1 MNMKQIL
8 NHTALNKAKL
18 SVLSASITAMIC
30 SSAYSSDIDIYKAP
44 TTGGST
50 TTLMMM
56 LDVSG
61 SMRVTH
67 PTPEVALAA
76 CDFSSYTNANFYD
89 WSKSTRTVPIDAST
103 TLSYDRYTC
112 RKSNSRGNYE
122 YRYRERYQ
130 GGRNS
135 GWYYSWERCKN
146 KDCTNA
152 EYIQGEPNNLYSNGY
167 GMKVVS
173 NGTNDSYT
181 YYYKISGTPSE
192 TQNDRITKL
201 KDAMVLLLV
210 GGEDSH
216 GTEVARLDDKI
227 ILGLSTLGAVN
238 GTSTR
243 NAGAILVPARALNAD
258 VTVEGRTIK
267 QRQLLLEKVLEINPI
282 SGTPTANSYAETAAY
297 LMGKSTKGLKN
308 TGFDWSESSVDTRDT
323 STYIQP
329 KSIKDQYSLSNAAKE
344 CHAQGIYVLTD
355 GEPNDLGN
363 KNSDTGTLDLVRA
376 ALDDSS
382 FACDGTKEGW
392 DCIFKLNDSL
402 VDSTKNKS
410 KVNFLTAVIGFGKG
424 FTVIPNTA
432 QTESAIDAYSSVSSN
447 VRNTAK
453 WGVRGNGGWYSGES
467 TEDIVNSFTQFL
479 RKAKT
484 DIPGISTGNAT
495 LPIDALNSNAIQ
507 PYGYFPQFVPKVATT
522 ESQRTWYGNLKK
534 YHAVLGSLYGNRSG
548 SYPGTITGSNPV
560 MKNNEIKNVP
570 DLWNNSAY
578 VPTSNET
585 AFQGGALS
593 NLLQGYVADRSP
605 KERLLLTDFSYQN
618 GKVTQNLNL
627 SWYDDSEKKT
637 KFNAITTAYNLN
649 SSAPYRAALMGLLG
663 YESAVAGEDLTTK
676 SITGKLPQIGAI
688 LHSKPVLLTQSG
700 LPTVTGTSTS
710 ATIDT
715 TNRDDYILFGSTQG
729 VLHVLDAKNGK
740 GNEVFAFIP
749 KEMIEL
755 QNQGFLLNGG
765 ADTGGKNKLYYGIDG
780 EWTAHTVY
788 VSDTNGRLTVDGG
801 SRIIQNDAGEDETI
815 NLKGK
820 QWVYGGLRMGGRSY
834 YSLDLTDMSS
844 PKVKFHIDPNNKQ
857 VHYLD
862 GSTTESKTIDELKY
876 MGQSWSKPTLAY
888 VNWFGKRKLV
898 MIVGGGYD
906 AGSTPGLEADGD
918 GIYKTKTVGD
928 KLVKDKRDGYGGYE
942 AADYDQTNKIG
953 AGVYMFDADNGDLL
967 WSVSGNNTATTTS
980 GTKNLKLAGNGS
992 TVNMNYSIVSEIK
1005 TVDRNND
1012 GLIDHLYFGDLRG
1025 QAFRV
1030 DFSPSTSGFKSQVNR
1045 ILDLSATRKRFYNAP
1060 TFTVHSKEGVAV
1072 VSFASGNK
1080 SQPLH
1085 GHATPVSGVDDF
1097 DGVFAIYDY
1106 DVYSSKYPTSA
1117 FDTRTLGANN
1127 ATAISQLKLLDN
1139 RVDSNDSLTNS
1150 KRPKIDSSLGNGG
1163 WYYLFNKE
1171 EALSA
1176 TGTAETSTKNKQILK
1191 SLGSLVAMESDLYVP
1206 VFDSSKPGTTGSCS
1220 AGVAGETALQ
1230 RFCLPY
1236 GICKTNIY
1244 IPLGAGIGEPIIGGG
1259 RDGDPNKRSIFVLNE
1274 DKKDGVT
1281 GSGSGQIKNYGG
1293 ALKFIP
1299 NRWYEKYAQG
1309 GG

>member
-8 NHTALNKAKL
+8 NHTALTKARL
-18 SVLSASITAMIC
+18 SILSASITALIC
-30 SSAYSSDIDIYKAP
+30 SSVYASDIDIYKAP
-44 TTGGST
+44 ASGAGATTV
-50 TTLMMM
+50 LFM
-56 LDVSG
+56 LDKSG
-61 SMRVTH
+61 SMNFTDYGNTVTYDEQNCPSKSNDAGGFSYKKADSVVTH
-67 PTPEVALAA
+67 TFGA
-76 CDFSSYTNANFYD
+76 SD
-89 WSKSTRTVPIDAST
+89 WYGTK
-103 TLSYDRYTC
+103 TLSYRECIRGT
-112 RKSNSRGNYE
+112 SRWGFW
-122 YRYRERYQ
+122 
-130 GGRNS
+130 S
-135 GWYYSWERCKN
+135 GWTFDTEIDRKA
-146 KDCTNA
+146 TRLT
-152 EYIQGEPNNLYSNGY
+152 QL
-167 GMKVVS
+167 
-173 NGTNDSYT
+173 
-181 YYYKISGTPSE
+181 KIG
-192 TQNDRITKL
+192 
-201 KDAMVLLLV
+201 LL
-210 GGEDSH
+210 
-216 GTEVARLDDKI
+216 
-227 ILGLSTLGAVN
+227 
-238 GTSTR
+238 
-243 NAGAILVPARALNAD
+243 
-258 VTVEGRTIK
+258 
-267 QRQLLLEKVLEINPI
+267 QLLLGDKSDPNNIVEPLSPDLYIGLAVFSGSIGQKIQDVKKLDNTHRANLVQTILDLTATG
-282 SGTPTANSYAETAAY
+282 GTPTPYAYAEAAAI
-297 LMGKSTKGLKN
+297 LMGTKTGGGNYSNSSTNYSKPVSIAAQ
-308 TGFDWSESSVDTRDT
+308 TTDT
-323 STYIQP
+323 
-329 KSIKDQYSLSNAAKE
+329 AKQ
-344 CHAQGIYVLTD
+344 CSAQGIYFLTD
-355 GEPNDLGN
+355 GRPEPD
-363 KNSDTGTLDLVRA
+363 GTAPGDDGKSGDAYKVMKS
-376 ALDDSS
+376 ALDTKGSLFDCKATATSVLGRLSSYYDDQHAWNCTGKFNQALLDPEKNPVGIKIKTAVVGFGRDFDTAVTDPSDDVKDAKSWGELGEGGSYSGLDSKAVVES
-382 FACDGTKEGW
+382 FK
-392 DCIFKLNDSL
+392 K
-402 VDSTKNKS
+402 
-410 KVNFLTAVIGFGKG
+410 FLT
-424 FTVIPNTA
+424 TV
-432 QTESAIDAYSSVSSN
+432 
-447 VRNTAK
+447 
-453 WGVRGNGGWYSGES
+453 
-467 TEDIVNSFTQFL
+467 
-479 RKAKT
+479 KT

-560 MKNNEIKNVP
+560 MQNNEIKNVA
-570 DLWNNSAY
+570 DLWKNSAY

-593 NLLQGYVADRSP
+593 NLVQGYVADRSP
-605 KERLLLTDFSYQN
+605 KERLLLTDFSYKD
-618 GKVTQNLNL
+618 GTVSQNLNL
-627 SWYDDSEKKT
+627 TWYDDSDKKT

-649 SSAPYRAALMGLLG
+649 GSAPYRAALMGLLG
-663 YESAVAGEDLTTK
+663 YENAVGGQDLTQGTV
-676 SITGKLPQIGAI
+676 TGKLPQIGAI

-788 VSDTNGRLTVDGG
+788 VSDSNGKLTVDGG
-801 SRIIQNDAGEDETI
+801 SRTIQNDAGEDETI

-862 GSTTESKTIDELKY
+862 GSVTQSKTIDELKY

-888 VNWFGKRKLV
+888 VNWFGTRKLV

-918 GIYKTKTVGD
+918 GIYTKKEG

-980 GTKNLKLAGNGS
+980 GTNNLKLAGNGN

-1030 DFSPSTSGFKSQVNR
+1030 DFSPSTNGFKSQVNR
-1045 ILDLSATRKRFYNAP
+1045 VLDLSATRKRFYNAP

-1139 RVDSNDSLTNS
+1139 RVDNNDSPTYI
-1150 KRPKIDSSLGNGG
+1150 KRPKIDSSSGNGG

-1191 SLGSLVAMESDLYVP
+1191 SLGSLVAMERDLYVP

-1293 ALKFIP
+1293 ALKLIP
-1299 NRWYEKYAQG
+1299 NRWYEQYAQG

>member
-1 MNMKQIL
+1 MNMSQIL
-8 NHTALNKAKL
+8 NHTALTKAKI
-18 SVLSASITAMIC
+18 SVLTGAITALIC
-30 SSAYSSDIDIYKAP
+30 SSVGASDIDIYKAP
-44 TTGGST
+44 ATGAGATTI
-50 TTLMMM
+50 LFM
-56 LDVSG
+56 LDKSG
-61 SMRVTH
+61 SMNFTDYPNITYDRQDCPSRNNDAGGFSYKKADSDVTH
-67 PTPEVALAA
+67 TFGA
-76 CDFSSYTNANFYD
+76 SD
-89 WSKSTRTVPIDAST
+89 WYGTK
-103 TLSYDRYTC
+103 TLSYRECIRGT
-112 RKSNSRGNYE
+112 SRWGFW
-122 YRYRERYQ
+122 
-130 GGRNS
+130 S
-135 GWYYSWERCKN
+135 GWTFDTEIDRKA
-146 KDCTNA
+146 TRLT
-152 EYIQGEPNNLYSNGY
+152 QL
-167 GMKVVS
+167 
-173 NGTNDSYT
+173 
-181 YYYKISGTPSE
+181 KIG
-192 TQNDRITKL
+192 
-201 KDAMVLLLV
+201 LL
-210 GGEDSH
+210 
-216 GTEVARLDDKI
+216 
-227 ILGLSTLGAVN
+227 
-238 GTSTR
+238 
-243 NAGAILVPARALNAD
+243 
-258 VTVEGRTIK
+258 
-267 QRQLLLEKVLEINPI
+267 QLLLGDKSDPNNIVEPLSPDLYIGLAVFSGSIGQKIQDVKKLDNTHRANLVQTILDLTATG
-282 SGTPTANSYAETAAY
+282 GTPTPYAYAEAAAI
-297 LMGKSTKGLKN
+297 LMGTKTGGGNYSNSSTNYSKPVSIAAQ
-308 TGFDWSESSVDTRDT
+308 TTDT
-323 STYIQP
+323 
-329 KSIKDQYSLSNAAKE
+329 AKQ
-344 CHAQGIYVLTD
+344 CSAQGIYFLTD
-355 GEPNDLGN
+355 GRPEPD
-363 KNSDTGTLDLVRA
+363 GTAPGDDGKSGDAYKVMKS
-376 ALDDSS
+376 ALDTKGSLFDCKATATSVLGRLSSYYDDQHAWNCTGKFNQALLDPEKNPVGIKIKTAVVGFGRDFDTAVTDPSDDVKDAKSWGELGEGGSYSGLDSKAVVES
-382 FACDGTKEGW
+382 FK
-392 DCIFKLNDSL
+392 K
-402 VDSTKNKS
+402 
-410 KVNFLTAVIGFGKG
+410 FLT
-424 FTVIPNTA
+424 TV
-432 QTESAIDAYSSVSSN
+432 
-447 VRNTAK
+447 
-453 WGVRGNGGWYSGES
+453 
-467 TEDIVNSFTQFL
+467 
-479 RKAKT
+479 KT

-522 ESQRTWYGNLKK
+522 ELQQTWYGNLKK
-534 YHAVLGSLYGNRSG
+534 YHAVLGSLYGNRTG
-548 SYPGTITGSNPV
+548 TYPGTITGSNPV
-560 MKNNEIKNVP
+560 IQNDEIKNVT

-578 VPTSNET
+578 ITASNET
-585 AFQGGALS
+585 AFKGGALS

-605 KERLLLTDFSYQN
+605 KERLLLTDFSYKD
-618 GKVTQNLNL
+618 GTVSQNLNL
-627 SWYDDSEKKT
+627 TWYDDSDKKT

-688 LHSKPVLLTQSG
+688 LHSKPILLTQSG
-700 LPTVTGTSTS
+700 LPTVTGTSIS

-715 TNRDDYILFGSTQG
+715 TDRDDYILFGSTQG

-765 ADTGGKNKLYYGIDG
+765 ADIGGKSKLYYGIDG

-801 SRIIQNDAGEDETI
+801 SRTIQNDAGKDEII

-862 GSTTESKTIDELKY
+862 GSVTKSKTIDELKY

-888 VNWFGKRKLV
+888 VNWFGTRKLV

-906 AGSTPGLEADGD
+906 AGSTTGLEADGD
-918 GIYKTKTVGD
+918 GIYTTKKVGVN
-928 KLVKDKRDGYGGYE
+928 LVKDKRDGYGGYE
-942 AADYDQTNKIG
+942 AADYTQTNKIG

-967 WSVSGNNTATTTS
+967 WSVSGNNTATTS
-980 GTKNLKLAGNGS
+980 GTNNLKLAGNGN

-1030 DFSPSTSGFKSQVNR
+1030 DFSPSTSEFKSQVNR
-1045 ILDLSATRKRFYNAP
+1045 VLDLSATRKRFYNAP
-1060 TFTVHSKEGVAV
+1060 TFTIHSEGTAV

-1085 GHATPVSGVDDF
+1085 GHSSTVLGTDDF

-1117 FDTRTLGANN
+1117 FVTRTLGANN

-1139 RVDSNDSLTNS
+1139 RVDSNDSPTNS
-1150 KRPKIDSSLGNGG
+1150 KRPKIDSSSGNGG
-1163 WYYLFNKE
+1163 WYYLFNKQ

>member
-8 NHTALNKAKL
+8 NHTALTKARL
-18 SVLSASITAMIC
+18 SILSASITALIC
-30 SSAYSSDIDIYKAP
+30 SSVYASDIDIYKAP
-44 TTGGST
+44 ASGAGATTV
-50 TTLMMM
+50 LFM
-56 LDVSG
+56 LDKSG
-61 SMRVTH
+61 SMNFTDYGNTVTYDEQNCPSKSNDAGGFSYKKADSDVTH
-67 PTPEVALAA
+67 TFG
-76 CDFSSYTNANFYD
+76 DSD
-89 WSKSTRTVPIDAST
+89 WYGTK
-103 TLSYDRYTC
+103 TLSYREC
-112 RKSNSRGNYE
+112 IRG
-122 YRYRERYQ
+122 
-130 GGRNS
+130 
-135 GWYYSWERCKN
+135 
-146 KDCTNA
+146 T
-152 EYIQGEPNNLYSNGY
+152 
-167 GMKVVS
+167 
-173 NGTNDSYT
+173 
-181 YYYKISGTPSE
+181 
-192 TQNDRITKL
+192 TKW
-201 KDAMVLLLV
+201 
-210 GGEDSH
+210 
-216 GTEVARLDDKI
+216 R
-227 ILGLSTLGAVN
+227 LGLFGWVSSFESEIDRQ
-238 GTSTR
+238 STR
-243 NAGAILVPARALNAD
+243 LVQLKI
-258 VTVEGRTIK
+258 GLL
-267 QRQLLLEKVLEINPI
+267 QLLLGDKSDPNNIVQPLSPDLYIGLAVFSGSKGQKIQDVKKLDKTHRENLVQTILDLTATG
-282 SGTPTANSYAETAAY
+282 GTPTPYAYAEAAAI
-297 LMGKSTKGLKN
+297 LMGTKTGGGDYSNSSTNYSKPVSISAQ
-308 TGFDWSESSVDTRDT
+308 TTDT
-323 STYIQP
+323 
-329 KSIKDQYSLSNAAKE
+329 AKQ
-344 CHAQGIYVLTD
+344 CSAQGIYFLTD
-355 GEPNDLGN
+355 GRPEPG
-363 KNSDTGTLDLVRA
+363 GTAPGDDGKSGDAYTVMKS
-376 ALDDSS
+376 ALDTKGSLFDCKATATSVLGRLSSYHSDQHAWNCTGKFNQALLDPEKNPVGIKIRTAVVGFGRDFDTEATDPSNDVKDAKSWGELGEGGSYSGLDSKAIVKS
-382 FACDGTKEGW
+382 FEK
-392 DCIFKLNDSL
+392 
-402 VDSTKNKS
+402 
-410 KVNFLTAVIGFGKG
+410 FLTFV
-424 FTVIPNTA
+424 
-432 QTESAIDAYSSVSSN
+432 
-447 VRNTAK
+447 
-453 WGVRGNGGWYSGES
+453 
-467 TEDIVNSFTQFL
+467 
-479 RKAKT
+479 KT

-522 ESQRTWYGNLKK
+522 ELQQTWYGNLKK

-560 MKNNEIKNVP
+560 MQNNEIKNVP
-570 DLWNNSAY
+570 DLWKNSVY

-593 NLLQGYVADRSP
+593 NLVQGYVADRSP
-605 KERLLLTDFSYQN
+605 KERLLLTDFSYKD
-618 GKVTQNLNL
+618 GTVSQNLNL
-627 SWYDDSEKKT
+627 TWYDDSDKKT

-649 SSAPYRAALMGLLG
+649 GSAPYRAALMGLLG
-663 YESAVAGEDLTTK
+663 YENAVGGQDLTQGTV
-676 SITGKLPQIGAI
+676 TGKLPQIGAI

-788 VSDTNGRLTVDGG
+788 VSDSNGKLTVDGG
-801 SRIIQNDAGEDETI
+801 SRTIQNDAGEDETI

-862 GSTTESKTIDELKY
+862 GSVTQSKTIDELKY

-888 VNWFGKRKLV
+888 VNWFGTRKLV

-918 GIYKTKTVGD
+918 GIYTKKEG

-980 GTKNLKLAGNGS
+980 GTNNLKLAGNGN
-992 TVNMNYSIVSEIK
+992 TVNMNYSIVSVIK

-1030 DFSPSTSGFKSQVNR
+1030 DFSPSTNGFKSQVNR
-1045 ILDLSATRKRFYNAP
+1045 VLDLSATRKRFYNAP

-1139 RVDSNDSLTNS
+1139 RVDNNDSPTYI
-1150 KRPKIDSSLGNGG
+1150 KRPKIDSSSGNGG

-1191 SLGSLVAMESDLYVP
+1191 SLGSLVAMERDLYVP

-1293 ALKFIP
+1293 ALRLIP
-1299 NRWYEKYAQG
+1299 NRWYEQYAQG

>member
-1 MNMKQIL
+1 
-8 NHTALNKAKL
+8 
-18 SVLSASITAMIC
+18 
-30 SSAYSSDIDIYKAP
+30 
-44 TTGGST
+44 
-50 TTLMMM
+50 
-56 LDVSG
+56 
-61 SMRVTH
+61 
-67 PTPEVALAA
+67 
-76 CDFSSYTNANFYD
+76 
-89 WSKSTRTVPIDAST
+89 
-103 TLSYDRYTC
+103 
-112 RKSNSRGNYE
+112 
-122 YRYRERYQ
+122 
-130 GGRNS
+130 
-135 GWYYSWERCKN
+135 
-146 KDCTNA
+146 
-152 EYIQGEPNNLYSNGY
+152 
-167 GMKVVS
+167 
-173 NGTNDSYT
+173 
-181 YYYKISGTPSE
+181 
-192 TQNDRITKL
+192 
-201 KDAMVLLLV
+201 
-210 GGEDSH
+210 
-216 GTEVARLDDKI
+216 
-227 ILGLSTLGAVN
+227 
-238 GTSTR
+238 
-243 NAGAILVPARALNAD
+243 
-258 VTVEGRTIK
+258 
-267 QRQLLLEKVLEINPI
+267 
-282 SGTPTANSYAETAAY
+282 
-297 LMGKSTKGLKN
+297 
-308 TGFDWSESSVDTRDT
+308 
-323 STYIQP
+323 
-329 KSIKDQYSLSNAAKE
+329 
-344 CHAQGIYVLTD
+344 
-355 GEPNDLGN
+355 
-363 KNSDTGTLDLVRA
+363 
-376 ALDDSS
+376 
-382 FACDGTKEGW
+382 
-392 DCIFKLNDSL
+392 
-402 VDSTKNKS
+402 
-410 KVNFLTAVIGFGKG
+410 
-424 FTVIPNTA
+424 
-432 QTESAIDAYSSVSSN
+432 
-447 VRNTAK
+447 
-453 WGVRGNGGWYSGES
+453 
-467 TEDIVNSFTQFL
+467 
-479 RKAKT
+479 
-484 DIPGISTGNAT
+484 
-495 LPIDALNSNAIQ
+495 
-507 PYGYFPQFVPKVATT
+507 
-522 ESQRTWYGNLKK
+522 
-534 YHAVLGSLYGNRSG
+534 
-548 SYPGTITGSNPV
+548 
-560 MKNNEIKNVP
+560 
-570 DLWNNSAY
+570 
-578 VPTSNET
+578 
-585 AFQGGALS
+585 
-593 NLLQGYVADRSP
+593 
-605 KERLLLTDFSYQN
+605 
-618 GKVTQNLNL
+618 
-627 SWYDDSEKKT
+627 
-637 KFNAITTAYNLN
+637 
-649 SSAPYRAALMGLLG
+649 MGLLG
-663 YESAVAGEDLTTK
+663 YENAVGGQDLTQGTV
-676 SITGKLPQIGAI
+676 TGKLPQIGAI

-788 VSDTNGRLTVDGG
+788 VSDSNGKLTVDGG
-801 SRIIQNDAGEDETI
+801 SRTIQNDAGEDETI

-862 GSTTESKTIDELKY
+862 GSVTQSKTIDELKY

-888 VNWFGKRKLV
+888 VNWFGTRKLV

-918 GIYKTKTVGD
+918 GIYTKKEG

-980 GTKNLKLAGNGS
+980 GTNNLKLAGNGN

-1030 DFSPSTSGFKSQVNR
+1030 DFSPSTNGFKSQVNR
-1045 ILDLSATRKRFYNAP
+1045 VLDLSATRKRFYNAP

-1139 RVDSNDSLTNS
+1139 RVDNNDSPTYI
-1150 KRPKIDSSLGNGG
+1150 KRPKIDSSSGNGG

-1191 SLGSLVAMESDLYVP
+1191 SLGSLVAMERDLYVP

-1293 ALKFIP
+1293 ALKLIP
-1299 NRWYEKYAQG
+1299 NRWYEQYAQG

>member
-8 NHTALNKAKL
+8 NHTALTKARL
-18 SVLSASITAMIC
+18 SVLSASITALIC
-30 SSAYSSDIDIYKAP
+30 SSVGASDIDIYKAP
-44 TTGGST
+44 ATGAGATTI
-50 TTLMMM
+50 LFM
-56 LDVSG
+56 LDKSG
-61 SMRVTH
+61 SMNFTDYPNITYDRQDCPSRNNDAGGFSYKKAGSVVTH
-67 PTPEVALAA
+67 TFG
-76 CDFSSYTNANFYD
+76 DSD
-89 WSKSTRTVPIDAST
+89 WYGTK
-103 TLSYDRYTC
+103 TLSYREC
-112 RKSNSRGNYE
+112 IRGTSSW
-122 YRYRERYQ
+122 
-130 GGRNS
+130 GFLS
-135 GWYYSWERCKN
+135 GWTFDTEIDRKATRLTQLKIGLLQLLLGDKSDSANIIEPLSS
-146 KDCTNA
+146 DL
-152 EYIQGEPNNLYSNGY
+152 YIGLAVFSGSKGTRIEEVKKLDPTHRQNL
-167 GMKVVS
+167 VQ
-173 NGTNDSYT
+173 
-181 YYYKISGTPSE
+181 KIIDLTATGGTPTPYAYAE
-192 TQNDRITKL
+192 
-201 KDAMVLLLV
+201 
-210 GGEDSH
+210 
-216 GTEVARLDDKI
+216 
-227 ILGLSTLGAVN
+227 
-238 GTSTR
+238 
-243 NAGAILVPARALNAD
+243 AGAILMGTKTGGGDYSNSSTNYSKPVSIAAQTTDTA
-258 VTVEGRTIK
+258 K
-267 QRQLLLEKVLEINPI
+267 QC
-282 SGTPTANSYAETAAY
+282 S
-297 LMGKSTKGLKN
+297 
-308 TGFDWSESSVDTRDT
+308 
-323 STYIQP
+323 
-329 KSIKDQYSLSNAAKE
+329 
-344 CHAQGIYVLTD
+344 AQGIYFLTD
-355 GEPNDLGN
+355 GRPEPGGTAPGNDGKSGDAYKVMKSALETKGSLFDCKATATSVLGRLSSYYRDEHAWN
-363 KNSDTGTLDLVRA
+363 CTGKFNQALLDPEKNPVGIKIRTAVVGFGRDFDTEATDPSDDVKDAKSWGELGEGGSYSGLDSKAVVE
-376 ALDDSS
+376 S
-382 FACDGTKEGW
+382 FK
-392 DCIFKLNDSL
+392 K
-402 VDSTKNKS
+402 
-410 KVNFLTAVIGFGKG
+410 FLT
-424 FTVIPNTA
+424 
-432 QTESAIDAYSSVSSN
+432 
-447 VRNTAK
+447 
-453 WGVRGNGGWYSGES
+453 
-467 TEDIVNSFTQFL
+467 IV
-479 RKAKT
+479 KT

-522 ESQRTWYGNLKK
+522 ELQQTWYGNLKK
-534 YHAVLGSLYGNRSG
+534 YHAVLGSLYGDRSG

-560 MKNNEIKNVP
+560 MQNNEIKNVP
-570 DLWNNSAY
+570 DLWNNSVY

-605 KERLLLTDFSYQN
+605 KERLLLTDFSYQK
-618 GKVTQNLNL
+618 GVVSQDLNL
-627 SWYDDSEKKT
+627 SWYDDSENKT

-676 SITGKLPQIGAI
+676 PITGKLPQIGAI
-688 LHSKPVLLTQSG
+688 LHSKPILLTQSG
-700 LPTVTGTSTS
+700 LPTVTGTSAS

-729 VLHVLDAKNGK
+729 VLHVLDAKNDK

-765 ADTGGKNKLYYGIDG
+765 ADTDGKNKLYYGIDG

-788 VSDTNGRLTVDGG
+788 VSDSNGKLTVDGG
-801 SRIIQNDAGEDETI
+801 SRTIQNDAGKDVTI

-834 YSLDLTDMSS
+834 YSLDLTDISS

-862 GSTTESKTIDELKY
+862 GSVTKSKTIDELKY

-888 VNWFGKRKLV
+888 VNWFGTRKLV

-906 AGSTPGLEADGD
+906 AGSTPDLEADGD
-918 GIYKTKTVGD
+918 GIYTTKTVGVN
-928 KLVKDKRDGYGGYE
+928 LVKDKRDGYSGYE
-942 AADYDQTNKIG
+942 AVDYTQTNKIG

-967 WSVSGNNTATTTS
+967 WSVSGNNKTTTTS
-980 GTKNLKLAGNGS
+980 GTENLKLAGNGD

-1060 TFTVHSKEGVAV
+1060 TFTIHSEGTAV

-1085 GHATPVSGVDDF
+1085 GHATEVSGDDDF

-1117 FDTRTLGANN
+1117 FDTRTLGNTSN
-1127 ATAISQLKLLDN
+1127 GGVTKLRLLDT
-1139 RVDSNDSLTNS
+1139 RITDDISSDNS
-1150 KRPKIDSSLGNGG
+1150 KRPVINKLNGDGG

-1171 EALSA
+1171 ENL
-1176 TGTAETSTKNKQILK
+1176 TNTVTKGKQILK
-1191 SLGSLVAMESDLYVP
+1191 SLGSLVAMERDLYVP

-1274 DKKDGVT
+1274 DKKNGVT

-1293 ALKFIP
+1293 ALRLIP
-1299 NRWYEKYAQG
+1299 NRWYEQYAQG

>member
-8 NHTALNKAKL
+8 NHTALIKARL
-18 SVLSASITAMIC
+18 SILSASITALIC
-30 SSAYSSDIDIYKAP
+30 SSVGASDIDIYTAP
-44 TTGGST
+44 STAAGATTM
-50 TTLMMM
+50 LFM
-56 LDVSG
+56 LDTSG
-61 SMRVTH
+61 SMRFVDYATN
-67 PTPEVALAA
+67 TSGSS
-76 CDFSSYTNANFYD
+76 FSTYD
-89 WSKSTRTVPIDAST
+89 PNSSTGCPSSWNGSNKTFSIGISGSKSKGTKSITLHECQRNNYITTMNRLNKMKKGLLQALLGDHSDANNKIEPLADEVYIGLAT
-103 TLSYDRYTC
+103 F
-112 RKSNSRGNYE
+112 GN
-122 YRYRERYQ
+122 
-130 GGRNS
+130 
-135 GWYYSWERCKN
+135 N
-146 KDCTNA
+146 K
-152 EYIQGEPNNLYSNGY
+152 GE
-167 GMKVVS
+167 
-173 NGTNDSYT
+173 
-181 YYYKISGTPSE
+181 I
-192 TQNDRITKL
+192 KL
-201 KDAMVLLLV
+201 EAK
-210 GGEDSH
+210 
-216 GTEVARLDDKI
+216 RLDEKYYIGTKNQTHRMHLADI
-227 ILGLSTLGAVN
+227 IAGLTQSG
-238 GTSTR
+238 
-243 NAGAILVPARALNAD
+243 
-258 VTVEGRTIK
+258 
-267 QRQLLLEKVLEINPI
+267 
-282 SGTPTANSYAETAAY
+282 GTPTPFAYAEAGAY
-297 LMGKSTKGLKN
+297 LMGTK
-308 TGFDWSESSVDTRDT
+308 TGGGTYSNSSSNYTK
-323 STYIQP
+323 P
-329 KSIKDQYSLSNAAKE
+329 ASISSQTTPALKE
-344 CHAQGIYVLTD
+344 CSAQGVYFLTD
-355 GEPNDLGN
+355 GRPEPNAGSSTASTLMQTALGTN
-363 KNSDTGTLDLVRA
+363 TSGWSCSAT
-376 ALDDSS
+376 DSS
-382 FACDGTKEGW
+382 KLGLRGSYYNANNAW
-392 DCIFKLNDSL
+392 NCIGRFTERLLNPTL
-402 VDSTKNKS
+402 NPAGIKIM
-410 KVNFLTAVIGFGKG
+410 TAVVGFGKDFDG
-424 FTVIPNTA
+424 SNPTNDVL
-432 QTESAIDAYSSVSSN
+432 DAMD
-447 VRNTAK
+447 
-453 WGVRGNGGWYSGES
+453 WGVLGEGGWYSGQNP
-467 TEDIVNSFTQFL
+467 EDIVESIESFL
-479 RKAKT
+479 GKIKT

-522 ESQRTWYGNLKK
+522 ELQRTWYGNLKK

-560 MKNNEIKNVP
+560 MQNNEIKNVA
-570 DLWNNSAY
+570 DLWKNSAY
-578 VPTSNET
+578 VTTSNET

-593 NLLQGYVADRSP
+593 NLVQGYVADRSP
-605 KERLLLTDFSYQN
+605 KERLLLTDFSYQK
-618 GKVTQNLNL
+618 GVVSQNLNL

-676 SITGKLPQIGAI
+676 PITGKLPQIGAI

-788 VSDTNGRLTVDGG
+788 VSDSNGKLTVDGG
-801 SRIIQNDAGEDETI
+801 SRTIQNDAGEDETI

-862 GSTTESKTIDELKY
+862 GSVTKSKTIDELKY

-888 VNWFGKRKLV
+888 VNWFGTRKLV

-906 AGSTPGLEADGD
+906 AGSTTGLEADGD
-918 GIYKTKTVGD
+918 GIYTTKTVGG

-942 AADYDQTNKIG
+942 AADYTQTNKIG

-980 GTKNLKLAGNGS
+980 GTKNLTLAGNGN

-1060 TFTVHSKEGVAV
+1060 TFTIHSEGTAV

-1085 GHATPVSGVDDF
+1085 GYSSTVLGTDDF

-1117 FDTRTLGANN
+1117 FVTRTLGANN
-1127 ATAISQLKLLDN
+1127 AAAISQLKLLDN
-1139 RVDSNDSLTNS
+1139 RVDSDDSPTNS

-1176 TGTAETSTKNKQILK
+1176 TGTTVTSTKNKQILK

-1206 VFDSSKPGTTGSCS
+1206 IFDSSKPGTTGSCS

-1293 ALKFIP
+1293 ALKLIP
-1299 NRWYEKYAQG
+1299 NRWYEQYAQG

>member
-8 NHTALNKAKL
+8 NHTALTKARL
-18 SVLSASITAMIC
+18 SVLSASITALIC
-30 SSAYSSDIDIYKAP
+30 SSVGASDIDIYTAP
-44 TTGGST
+44 STAAGATTM
-50 TTLMMM
+50 LFM
-56 LDVSG
+56 LDTSG
-61 SMRVTH
+61 SMRFVDYATN
-67 PTPEVALAA
+67 TSGSS
-76 CDFSSYTNANFYD
+76 FSTYD
-89 WSKSTRTVPIDAST
+89 PNNSTGCPSSWNGSNKTFSIGISGSKSKGTKSITLYECKRNNYIT
-103 TLSYDRYTC
+103 TMNRLNKMKKGLLQALLGDHSDVNNKIEPLADEVYIGLATF
-112 RKSNSRGNYE
+112 GN
-122 YRYRERYQ
+122 
-130 GGRNS
+130 
-135 GWYYSWERCKN
+135 N
-146 KDCTNA
+146 K
-152 EYIQGEPNNLYSNGY
+152 GE
-167 GMKVVS
+167 
-173 NGTNDSYT
+173 
-181 YYYKISGTPSE
+181 I
-192 TQNDRITKL
+192 KL
-201 KDAMVLLLV
+201 EAK
-210 GGEDSH
+210 
-216 GTEVARLDDKI
+216 RLDEKYYI
-227 ILGLSTLGAVN
+227 
-238 GTSTR
+238 GTKNQTHR
-243 NAGAILVPARALNAD
+243 MHLAD
-258 VTVEGRTIK
+258 TIASLT
-267 QRQLLLEKVLEINPI
+267 Q
-282 SGTPTANSYAETAAY
+282 SGGTPTPFAYAEAGAY
-297 LMGKSTKGLKN
+297 LMGTK
-308 TGFDWSESSVDTRDT
+308 TGGGTYSNSSSNYTK
-323 STYIQP
+323 P
-329 KSIKDQYSLSNAAKE
+329 ASISSQTTPALKE
-344 CHAQGIYVLTD
+344 CSAQGVYFLTD
-355 GEPNDLGN
+355 GRPEPNAGSSTASTLMQTALGT
-363 KNSDTGTLDLVRA
+363 KG
-376 ALDDSS
+376 SS
-382 FACDGTKEGW
+382 FACSGSTLGLLTNTYNANNPAPNHSTNGGNNNKIGYYHANNAWHCTGAFTKSL
-392 DCIFKLNDSL
+392 LNPDNNPAG
-402 VDSTKNKS
+402 VKI
-410 KVNFLTAVIGFGKG
+410 LTAVVGFGKDFDG
-424 FTVIPNTA
+424 SSPTNDVL
-432 QTESAIDAYSSVSSN
+432 DAME
-447 VRNTAK
+447 
-453 WGVRGNGGWYSGES
+453 WGKLGEGGWYSGQNP
-467 TEDIVNSFTQFL
+467 EDIVKSIESFL
-479 RKAKT
+479 GKIKT
-484 DIPGISTGNAT
+484 NIPGISTGNAT

-522 ESQRTWYGNLKK
+522 ESPQTWYGNLKK
-534 YHAVLGSLYGNRSG
+534 YHAVLGSLYGDRSG

-560 MKNNEIKNVP
+560 MKNNEIKNVE
-570 DLWNNSAY
+570 DLWKNSAY
-578 VPTSNET
+578 EPTSNET

-593 NLLQGYVADRSP
+593 KLLQGYVADRSP

-618 GKVTQNLNL
+618 GVVSQNLNL

-649 SSAPYRAALMGLLG
+649 GSAPYRAALMGLLG

-676 SITGKLPQIGAI
+676 PITGKLPQIGAI

-755 QNQGFLLNGG
+755 QNQGFLLDGG
-765 ADTGGKNKLYYGIDG
+765 ADTDGKNKLYYGIDG

-788 VSDTNGRLTVDGG
+788 VSDSNGKLTVDGG
-801 SRIIQNDAGEDETI
+801 SRTIQNDAGEDETI

-862 GSTTESKTIDELKY
+862 GSVTKSKMIDELKY

-888 VNWFGKRKLV
+888 VNWFGTRKLV

-906 AGSTPGLEADGD
+906 AGSTTGMDADGD
-918 GIYKTKTVGD
+918 GEYTTTTVAG
-928 KLVKDKRDGYGGYE
+928 KLVKVKRNGYAGYE
-942 AADYDQTNKIG
+942 NANYDQINKIG

-980 GTKNLKLAGNGS
+980 GTKNLKLAGNGN

-1030 DFSPSTSGFKSQVNR
+1030 DFSPSTNGFKSQVNR

-1060 TFTVHSKEGVAV
+1060 TFTIHSEGAAV

-1085 GHATPVSGVDDF
+1085 GHATSVSGVDDF

-1106 DVYSSKYPTSA
+1106 DGYSSKYPTSA
-1117 FDTRTLGANN
+1117 FLTRTLGNTSN
-1127 ATAISQLKLLDN
+1127 GGVTKLRLLDT
-1139 RVDSNDSLTNS
+1139 RITDDISSDNS
-1150 KRPKIDSSLGNGG
+1150 KRPVINKLNGDGG

-1171 EALSA
+1171 ENL
-1176 TGTAETSTKNKQILK
+1176 TNTVTKGKQILK
-1191 SLGSLVAMESDLYVP
+1191 SLGSLVAMERDLYVP

-1293 ALKFIP
+1293 ALQLIP
-1299 NRWYEKYAQG
+1299 NRWYEQYAQG

>member
-8 NHTALNKAKL
+8 NRTALTKARL
-18 SVLSASITAMIC
+18 SVLSASITALIC
-30 SSAYSSDIDIYKAP
+30 SSVGASDIDIYKAP

-67 PTPEVALAA
+67 PTNSVALAA
-76 CDFSSYTNANFYD
+76 CDFNKSLTSYDYVKSS
-89 WSKSTRTVPIDAST
+89 KTVSGVT
-103 TLSYDRYTC
+103 YDRYTC
-112 RKSNSRGNYE
+112 
-122 YRYRERYQ
+122 
-130 GGRNS
+130 
-135 GWYYSWERCKN
+135 
-146 KDCTNA
+146 
-152 EYIQGEPNNLYSNGY
+152 Y
-167 GMKVVS
+167 G
-173 NGTNDSYT
+173 
-181 YYYKISGTPSE
+181 YYYGDLVEKKF
-192 TQNDRITKL
+192 DRITRL
-201 KDAMVLLLV
+201 KDAMALLLV
-210 GGEDSH
+210 GGTDNN
-216 GTEVARLDDKI
+216 GTKIEKLDDKI
-227 ILGLSTLGAVN
+227 ILGLSSLGAVN
-238 GTSTR
+238 GNKTR
-243 NAGAILVPARALNAD
+243 DAGVILVPARALNAD
-258 VTVEGRTIK
+258 VTVGGKTVK
-267 QRQLLLEKVLEINPI
+267 QRQLILEKVLAINPI

-297 LMGKSTKGLKN
+297 LMGKSTKGLTI

-329 KSIKDQYSLSNAAKE
+329 KSIKDQYSLSDAAKE

-363 KNSDTGTLDLVRA
+363 KNSDTGTRALVRA

-392 DCIFKLNDSL
+392 DCIYKLNDSL

-432 QTESAIDAYSSVSSN
+432 QTESAIDAYSSVSLN

-467 TEDIVNSFTQFL
+467 TEDIVESFQKFL
-479 RKAKT
+479 GAVNLT
-484 DIPGISTGNAT
+484 IPGISTGNAT
-495 LPIDALNSNAIQ
+495 LPIDALNSNTIQ

-534 YHAVLGSLYGNRSG
+534 YHAVLGSLYGDRSG

-570 DLWNNSAY
+570 DLWNNSVY
-578 VPTSNET
+578 EPTSNET

-605 KERLLLTDFSYQN
+605 KERLLLTDFSYQK
-618 GKVTQNLNL
+618 GVVSQDLNL
-627 SWYDDSEKKT
+627 SWYDDSENKT

-676 SITGKLPQIGAI
+676 PITGKLPQIGAI
-688 LHSKPVLLTQSG
+688 LHSKPILLTQSG
-700 LPTVTGTSTS
+700 LPTVTGTSAS

-729 VLHVLDAKNGK
+729 VLHVLDAKNDK

-788 VSDTNGRLTVDGG
+788 VSDSNGKLTVDGG
-801 SRIIQNDAGEDETI
+801 SRTIQNDAGKDETI

-834 YSLDLTDMSS
+834 YSLDLTDMSL

-862 GSTTESKTIDELKY
+862 GSVTKSKTIDELKY

-888 VNWFGKRKLV
+888 VNWFGTRKLV

-906 AGSTPGLEADGD
+906 AGSTPGLEDDGD
-918 GIYKTKTVGD
+918 GIYTTKTVDGE
-928 KLVKDKRDGYGGYE
+928 LVKDKRDGYEGYE
-942 AADYDQTNKIG
+942 LPSYNQQNKIG

-967 WSVSGNNTATTTS
+967 WSVSGNYTNTTTGSRNIKLKGS
-980 GTKNLKLAGNGS
+980 GVG
-992 TVNMNYSIVSEIK
+992 MDYSVVSPIK

-1012 GLIDHLYFGDLRG
+1012 GLVDHLYFGDLRG

-1030 DFSPSTSGFKSQVNR
+1030 DFSPSTNGFKSQVNR

-1060 TFTVHSKEGVAV
+1060 TFTVHSQGVAA
-1072 VSFASGNK
+1072 VSFASGNR
-1080 SQPLH
+1080 SSPLY
-1085 GHATPVSGVDDF
+1085 GKNISETTAADDY
-1097 DGVFAIYDY
+1097 DGVFVVYDY
-1106 DVYSSKYPTSA
+1106 DNYSTKYPTTT
-1117 FDTRTLGANN
+1117 FGTRTLGNTSN
-1127 ATAISQLKLLDN
+1127 GGVTKLRLLDT
-1139 RVDSNDSLTNS
+1139 RITDDISSDNS
-1150 KRPKIDSSLGNGG
+1150 KRPVINKINGDGG

-1171 EALSA
+1171 ENL
-1176 TGTAETSTKNKQILK
+1176 TNTVTKGKQILK
-1191 SLGSLVAMESDLYVP
+1191 SFASLVAVEGDLYVP
-1206 VFDSSKPGTTGSCS
+1206 VFDASKDGTTGSCS
-1220 AGVAGETALQ
+1220 AGVAGETSLQ

-1274 DKKDGVT
+1274 DKKNGVT

-1293 ALKFIP
+1293 ALRLIP
-1299 NRWYEKYAQG
+1299 NRWYEQYAQG

>member
-8 NHTALNKAKL
+8 NHTALTKARL
-18 SVLSASITAMIC
+18 SVLSASITALIC
-30 SSAYSSDIDIYKAP
+30 SSVGASDIDIYKAP
-44 TTGGST
+44 ASSAGATTV
-50 TTLMMM
+50 MMM

-67 PTPEVALAA
+67 PSPDVAWKA
-76 CDFSSYTNANFYD
+76 CDNGVVKITSFPEYITESKTITVNGKDLQYTRYLCKGGTTSRDNFRFKKEDVYRWQKPWGRDWGYYYDFTVWKDCNGTLESCTTTRIYEPSVSGYSSYKNQVTYNYGGN
-89 WSKSTRTVPIDAST
+89 
-103 TLSYDRYTC
+103 SYL
-112 RKSNSRGNYE
+112 
-122 YRYRERYQ
+122 
-130 GGRNS
+130 RNDT
-135 GWYYSWERCKN
+135 YYS
-146 KDCTNA
+146 
-152 EYIQGEPNNLYSNGY
+152 NNGAT
-167 GMKVVS
+167 VS
-173 NGTNDSYT
+173 L
-181 YYYKISGTPSE
+181 
-192 TQNDRITKL
+192 TQKPDRITRL
-201 KDAMVLLLV
+201 KDGMVTLLT
-210 GGEDSH
+210 GDSLNNI
-216 GTEVARLDDKI
+216 TKLDDKI
-227 ILGLSTLGAVN
+227 VMGISTLGAVSDDSSQ
-238 GTSTR
+238 TL
-243 NAGAILVPARALNAD
+243 AGGRILVAARKLND
-258 VTVEGRTIK
+258 TVSGKT
-267 QRQLLLEKVLEINPI
+267 QRELILEKVLAIDPI
-282 SGTPTANSYAETAAY
+282 AATPTANSYAETIAY
-297 LMGKSTKGLKN
+297 LMGKSTKDKTNSGWNLSSG
-308 TGFDWSESSVDTRDT
+308 TGIKESGVYKQPSTILSQKDASTSE
-323 STYIQP
+323 
-329 KSIKDQYSLSNAAKE
+329 KE
-344 CHAQGIYVLTD
+344 CNAQGIYVLTD
-355 GEPNDLGN
+355 GDPND
-363 KNSDTGTLDLVRA
+363 NSGTEELA
-376 ALDDSS
+376 KTALSPKS
-382 FACDGTKEGW
+382 FSCNGDGAGW
-392 DCIFKLNDSL
+392 DCVYKMNESLLNPNNNPAN
-402 VDSTKNKS
+402 VK
-410 KVNFLTAVIGFGKG
+410 FITAIVGFGSD
-424 FTVIPNTA
+424 FNTIPESA
-432 QTESAIDAYSSVSSN
+432 QTEDDVKTYTSVSAN
-447 VRNTAK
+447 VRNAAI
-453 WGVRGNGGWYSGES
+453 WGIRGEGGWYSGDS
-467 TEDIVNSFTQFL
+467 AKDVVDSFNKFL
-479 RKAKT
+479 KKVET

-495 LPIDALNSNAIQ
+495 LPIDALNSNTMQ

-522 ESQRTWYGNLKK
+522 ELQRTWYGNLKK

-560 MKNNEIKNVP
+560 MKNNEIKNVE
-570 DLWNNSAY
+570 DLWRNSAY

-593 NLLQGYVADRSP
+593 NLVQGYVADRSP
-605 KERLLLTDFSYQN
+605 KERLLLTDFSFQN
-618 GKVTQNLNL
+618 GIVSQNLNL

-788 VSDTNGRLTVDGG
+788 VSDSNGKLTVDGG
-801 SRIIQNDAGEDETI
+801 SRTIQNDAGEDETI

-862 GSTTESKTIDELKY
+862 GSVTKSKTIDELKY

-888 VNWFGKRKLV
+888 VNWFGTRKLV

-906 AGSTPGLEADGD
+906 AGSTTGLEADGD
-918 GIYKTKTVGD
+918 GIYTTKTVGG

-942 AADYDQTNKIG
+942 AADYPQTNKIG

-980 GTKNLKLAGNGS
+980 GTNNLKLAGNGN

-1030 DFSPSTSGFKSQVNR
+1030 DFSPSTNGFKSQVNR

-1060 TFTVHSKEGVAV
+1060 TFTIHSEGTAV

-1085 GHATPVSGVDDF
+1085 GHATSVSGVDDF

-1150 KRPKIDSSLGNGG
+1150 KRPKIDSSSGNGG

-1176 TGTAETSTKNKQILK
+1176 SGSTVTSTKNKQILK

-1274 DKKDGVT
+1274 DKKNGVT

-1293 ALKFIP
+1293 ALRLIP
-1299 NRWYEKYAQG
+1299 NRWYEQYAQG

>member
-1 MNMKQIL
+1 M
-8 NHTALNKAKL
+8 
-18 SVLSASITAMIC
+18 
-30 SSAYSSDIDIYKAP
+30 
-44 TTGGST
+44 
-50 TTLMMM
+50 
-56 LDVSG
+56 
-61 SMRVTH
+61 
-67 PTPEVALAA
+67 
-76 CDFSSYTNANFYD
+76 
-89 WSKSTRTVPIDAST
+89 W
-103 TLSYDRYTC
+103 
-112 RKSNSRGNYE
+112 
-122 YRYRERYQ
+122 
-130 GGRNS
+130 
-135 GWYYSWERCKN
+135 
-146 KDCTNA
+146 
-152 EYIQGEPNNLYSNGY
+152 
-167 GMKVVS
+167 
-173 NGTNDSYT
+173 
-181 YYYKISGTPSE
+181 
-192 TQNDRITKL
+192 
-201 KDAMVLLLV
+201 
-210 GGEDSH
+210 
-216 GTEVARLDDKI
+216 
-227 ILGLSTLGAVN
+227 
-238 GTSTR
+238 
-243 NAGAILVPARALNAD
+243 
-258 VTVEGRTIK
+258 
-267 QRQLLLEKVLEINPI
+267 
-282 SGTPTANSYAETAAY
+282 
-297 LMGKSTKGLKN
+297 
-308 TGFDWSESSVDTRDT
+308 
-323 STYIQP
+323 
-329 KSIKDQYSLSNAAKE
+329 
-344 CHAQGIYVLTD
+344 
-355 GEPNDLGN
+355 
-363 KNSDTGTLDLVRA
+363 KNSV
-376 ALDDSS
+376 
-382 FACDGTKEGW
+382 
-392 DCIFKLNDSL
+392 
-402 VDSTKNKS
+402 
-410 KVNFLTAVIGFGKG
+410 
-424 FTVIPNTA
+424 
-432 QTESAIDAYSSVSSN
+432 
-447 VRNTAK
+447 
-453 WGVRGNGGWYSGES
+453 
-467 TEDIVNSFTQFL
+467 
-479 RKAKT
+479 
-484 DIPGISTGNAT
+484 
-495 LPIDALNSNAIQ
+495 
-507 PYGYFPQFVPKVATT
+507 
-522 ESQRTWYGNLKK
+522 
-534 YHAVLGSLYGNRSG
+534 
-548 SYPGTITGSNPV
+548 
-560 MKNNEIKNVP
+560 
-570 DLWNNSAY
+570 Y

-593 NLLQGYVADRSP
+593 NLVQGYVADRSP

-618 GKVTQNLNL
+618 GVVSQNLNL
-627 SWYDDSEKKT
+627 SWYDDSEKKN

-688 LHSKPVLLTQSG
+688 LHSKPILLTQSG

-788 VSDTNGRLTVDGG
+788 VSDSNGKLTVDGG
-801 SRIIQNDAGEDETI
+801 SRTIQNDAGEDETI

-862 GSTTESKTIDELKY
+862 GSVTKSKTIDELKY

-888 VNWFGKRKLV
+888 VNWFGTRKLV

-906 AGSTPGLEADGD
+906 AGSTTGLEADGD
-918 GIYKTKTVGD
+918 GIYTKKTVDG

-980 GTKNLKLAGNGS
+980 GINNLKLAGNGN

-1030 DFSPSTSGFKSQVNR
+1030 DFSPSTNGFKSQVNR

-1150 KRPKIDSSLGNGG
+1150 KRPKIDSSSGNGG

-1293 ALKFIP
+1293 ALKLIP
-1299 NRWYEKYAQG
+1299 NRWYEQYAQG

>member
-1 MNMKQIL
+1 MKMKKIL

-67 PTPEVALAA
+67 PIPSVALAA
-76 CDFSSYTNANFYD
+76 CDFSSFTNSNFYD
-89 WSKSTRTVPIDAST
+89 WNKSTKTVSIGASNII
-103 TLSYDRYTC
+103 SYDRYTC
-112 RKSNSRGNYE
+112 RKSNSRGSYE
-122 YRYRERYQ
+122 YRYREWW
-130 GGRNS
+130 NN
-135 GWYYSWERCKN
+135 GWYGSWAKCKN
-146 KDCTNA
+146 TNCTSFDYIPSEPKD
-152 EYIQGEPNNLYSNGY
+152 LYTLGY
-167 GMKVVS
+167 GMVEVS
-173 NGTNDSYT
+173 NGFRDTFK

-201 KDAMVLLLV
+201 KDAMVLLLI
-210 GGEDSH
+210 GGTDSQ
-216 GTEVARLDDKI
+216 GKSVEKLSDSI

-238 GTSTR
+238 GNNTR
-243 NAGAILVPARALNAD
+243 DSGTILVPARALNQD
-258 VTVEGRTIK
+258 VTVGGRTVK
-267 QRQLLLEKVLEINPI
+267 QRQLILEKVLAINPI

-297 LMGKSTKGLKN
+297 LMGKSTKDLTN
-308 TGFDWSESSVDTRDT
+308 TGFDWSESSSETRSSD
-323 STYIQP
+323 SYKQP
-329 KSIKDQYSLSNAAKE
+329 KSIKDQYSLSTDAKS

-355 GEPNDLGN
+355 GEPNNLGN
-363 KNSDTGTLDLVRA
+363 NDSDTGTRGLVRA
-376 ALDDSS
+376 ALGDSS

-392 DCIFKLNDSL
+392 DCIFKLNDAL
-402 VDSTKNKS
+402 ADKAINKS
-410 KVNFLTAVIGFGKG
+410 KVDFLTAVIGFGKD

-432 QTESAIDAYSSVSSN
+432 QTAAAIDSYTDVSQN

-453 WGVRGNGGWYSGES
+453 WGVQGKGGWYSGES
-467 TEDIVNSFTQFL
+467 TEDIVESFQKFL
-479 RKAKT
+479 GAVNLT
-484 DIPGISTGNAT
+484 IPGISTGNAT

-507 PYGYFPQFVPKVATT
+507 PFGYFPQFVPKVAST
-522 ESQRTWYGNLKK
+522 ELQQTWYGNLKK
-534 YHAVLGSLYGNRSG
+534 YHAVLGSLYGNRTG
-548 SYPGTITGSNPV
+548 TYPGTITGSNPV
-560 MKNNEIKNVP
+560 MQNDEIKNVT
-570 DLWNNSAY
+570 DLWNNSEYITA
-578 VPTSNET
+578 SNET
-585 AFQGGALS
+585 AFKGGALS

-605 KERLLLTDFSYQN
+605 KERLLLTDFSYKD
-618 GKVTQNLNL
+618 GTVSQNLNL
-627 SWYDDSEKKT
+627 TWYDDSDKKT

-649 SSAPYRAALMGLLG
+649 GSAPYRAALMGLLG
-663 YESAVAGEDLTTK
+663 YENALGGQDLTQGTV
-676 SITGKLPQIGAI
+676 TGKLPQIGAI
-688 LHSKPVLLTQSG
+688 LHSKPILLTQSG

-710 ATIDT
+710 AIIDT
-715 TNRDDYILFGSTQG
+715 TDRDDYILFGSTQG
-729 VLHVLDAKNGK
+729 VLHVLDANNDK

-801 SRIIQNDAGEDETI
+801 SRTIQNDAGKDETI

-844 PKVKFHIDPNNKQ
+844 PKVKFQIDPNHKQ

-862 GSTTESKTIDELKY
+862 GSTTKSKDIEELKY

-888 VNWFGKRKLV
+888 VDWLGKRKLV
-898 MIVGGGYD
+898 MFVGGGYD
-906 AGSTPGLEADGD
+906 AGSTTGLDSDGD
-918 GIYKTKTVGD
+918 GIYTTKIVGG
-928 KLVKDKRDGYGGYE
+928 KLVKDKRNGYGGYE
-942 AADYDQTNKIG
+942 TADYNQTNQIG

-967 WSVSGNNTATTTS
+967 WSVSGNNISTTTT
-980 GTKNLKLAGNGS
+980 GDRNLKLAGNGS
-992 TVNMNYSIVSEIK
+992 AVNMNYSIVSEIK

-1012 GLIDHLYFGDLRG
+1012 GLVDHLYFGDLNG

-1030 DFSPSTSGFKSQVNR
+1030 DFAPSVNEFKSQVNR
-1045 ILDLSATRKRFYNAP
+1045 ILDLTTNHRRFYSAP
-1060 TFTVHSKEGVAV
+1060 TFTIHSEGTAV

-1085 GHATPVSGVDDF
+1085 GYSVDALSSDDF

-1106 DVYSSKYPTSA
+1106 DAYGNKYPSTPFIA
-1117 FDTRTLGANN
+1117 RTLGTTT
-1127 ATAISQLKLLDN
+1127 ATVNQLKLIDT
-1139 RVDSNDSLTNS
+1139 RVDSADSATNT
-1150 KRPKIDSSLGNGG
+1150 KRPKINSATGNGG
-1163 WYYLFNKE
+1163 WYYLYNKE
-1171 EALSA
+1171 ETLSSS
-1176 TGTAETSTKNKQILK
+1176 GSTVSNTKTKQILK
-1191 SLGSLVAMESDLYVP
+1191 SLGSLVAVEGDLYVP
-1206 VFDSSKPGTTGSCS
+1206 VFDSSKAGTTGSCS

-1259 RDGDPNKRSIFVLNE
+1259 RDGDNNKRSIFVLNE
-1274 DKKDGVT
+1274 DKKGGAANI
-1281 GSGSGQIKNYGG
+1281 GSNTQIKNYGS
-1293 ALKFIP
+1293 ALQFIP
-1299 NRWYEKYAQG
+1299 NRWYEQYAQG

>member
-1 MNMKQIL
+1 MKQIL

-122 YRYRERYQ
+122 YRYREWYQ

>member
-8 NHTALNKAKL
+8 NHTALTKARL
-18 SVLSASITAMIC
+18 SILSASITALIC
-30 SSAYSSDIDIYKAP
+30 SSVGASDIDIYTAP
-44 TTGGST
+44 STAAGATTM
-50 TTLMMM
+50 LFM
-56 LDVSG
+56 LDTSG
-61 SMRVTH
+61 SMRYVDYASNSAGTSFSTHSPSSSTRSCPSSWSGSDKTITIGLTGASSKGTKSITVYECRYGSRPVTMH
-67 PTPEVALAA
+67 RLSKLKVGLLQVLLGDYSDLNNKIEPLADEVYIGLATFAGNKGQIRLAA
-76 CDFSSYTNANFYD
+76 
-89 WSKSTRTVPIDAST
+89 
-103 TLSYDRYTC
+103 
-112 RKSNSRGNYE
+112 
-122 YRYRERYQ
+122 
-130 GGRNS
+130 
-135 GWYYSWERCKN
+135 
-146 KDCTNA
+146 
-152 EYIQGEPNNLYSNGY
+152 
-167 GMKVVS
+167 
-173 NGTNDSYT
+173 
-181 YYYKISGTPSE
+181 
-192 TQNDRITKL
+192 
-201 KDAMVLLLV
+201 
-210 GGEDSH
+210 
-216 GTEVARLDDKI
+216 
-227 ILGLSTLGAVN
+227 
-238 GTSTR
+238 
-243 NAGAILVPARALNAD
+243 
-258 VTVEGRTIK
+258 
-267 QRQLLLEKVLEINPI
+267 RQLSEVYTHNGVTQTHRRHLVDIVAGLTPNG
-282 SGTPTANSYAETAAY
+282 GTPTPFAYAEAGAY
-297 LMGKSTKGLKN
+297 LMG
-308 TGFDWSESSVDTRDT
+308 TRT
-323 STYIQP
+323 NNSTYGNSTTNYTP
-329 KSIKDQYSLSNAAKE
+329 PSSISAQKLNPNLKE
-344 CHAQGIYVLTD
+344 CSAQGIYFLTD
-355 GEPNDLGN
+355 GRPEPNTGSSTASSMMSSALSGNNNGWSCTATTSSKLGLRGGYYNSNHSWNCVGRFTQRLLDPDLNPAGI
-363 KNSDTGTLDLVRA
+363 K
-376 ALDDSS
+376 
-382 FACDGTKEGW
+382 
-392 DCIFKLNDSL
+392 IM
-402 VDSTKNKS
+402 
-410 KVNFLTAVIGFGKG
+410 TAVVGFGKDFDG
-424 FTVIPNTA
+424 SSPTNDVL
-432 QTESAIDAYSSVSSN
+432 DAMD
-447 VRNTAK
+447 
-453 WGVRGNGGWYSGES
+453 WGTLGEGGWYSGQNP
-467 TEDIVNSFTQFL
+467 EDIVESIESFL
-479 RKAKT
+479 GKIKT
-484 DIPGISTGNAT
+484 NIPGISTGNAT
-495 LPIDALNSNAIQ
+495 LPIDALNSNTIQ

-522 ESQRTWYGNLKK
+522 ELQRTWYGNLKK
-534 YHAVLGSLYGNRSG
+534 YHAVLGSLYANRSG

-560 MKNNEIKNVP
+560 MQNNEIKNVP
-570 DLWNNSAY
+570 DLWKNSAY

-593 NLLQGYVADRSP
+593 NLLQGYVTDRSP

-618 GKVTQNLNL
+618 GKVSQNLNL

-663 YESAVAGEDLTTK
+663 YENAVAGEDLTTK
-676 SITGKLPQIGAI
+676 PITGKLPQIGAI

-715 TNRDDYILFGSTQG
+715 TDRDDYILFGSTQG
-729 VLHVLDAKNGK
+729 VLHVLDAKNNK

-788 VSDTNGRLTVDGG
+788 VSDSNGKLTVDGG
-801 SRIIQNDAGEDETI
+801 SRTIQNDAGEDETI

-862 GSTTESKTIDELKY
+862 GSVTKSKTIDELKY

-906 AGSTPGLEADGD
+906 AGSTTGMDADGD
-918 GIYKTKTVGD
+918 GEYTTTTVAG
-928 KLVKDKRDGYGGYE
+928 KLVKVKRNGYAGYE
-942 AADYDQTNKIG
+942 NANYDQINKIG

-967 WSVSGNNTATTTS
+967 WSVSGNNASTTTT
-980 GTKNLKLAGNGS
+980 GTKNLKLAGNS
-992 TVNMNYSIVSEIK
+992 SNVNMNYSIVSEIK

-1060 TFTVHSKEGVAV
+1060 TFTIHSEGTAV

-1106 DVYSSKYPTSA
+1106 DVYSDKYPTSA
-1117 FDTRTLGANN
+1117 FVTRTLGANS
-1127 ATAISQLKLLDN
+1127 ATAISQLKLLDK
-1139 RVDSNDSLTNS
+1139 RVDNNDSPTNI
-1150 KRPKIDSSLGNGG
+1150 KRPKIDSSSGNGG
-1163 WYYLFNKE
+1163 WYYLYDKE
-1171 EALSA
+1171 ESISPSGASL
-1176 TGTAETSTKNKQILK
+1176 TTTKSRQILK
-1191 SLGSLVAMESDLYVP
+1191 SLGSLVAVEGDLYVP
-1206 VFDSSKPGTTGSCS
+1206 VFDSSKAGTTGSCS

-1236 GICKTNIY
+1236 GICKNNIY

-1274 DKKDGVT
+1274 DKKGGVT
-1281 GSGSGQIKNYGG
+1281 GGGSGQIKNYGS
-1293 ALKFIP
+1293 ALQLIP
-1299 NRWYEKYAQG
+1299 NRWYEQYAQG

>member
-1 MNMKQIL
+1 MKQIL
-8 NHTALNKAKL
+8 NHTALTKARL
-18 SVLSASITAMIC
+18 SILSASITALIC
-30 SSAYSSDIDIYKAP
+30 SSVYASDIDIYKAP
-44 TTGGST
+44 ASGAGATTV
-50 TTLMMM
+50 LFM
-56 LDVSG
+56 LDKSG
-61 SMRVTH
+61 SMNFTDYGNTVTYDEQNCPSKSNDAGGFSYKKADSVVTH
-67 PTPEVALAA
+67 TFGA
-76 CDFSSYTNANFYD
+76 SD
-89 WSKSTRTVPIDAST
+89 WYGTK
-103 TLSYDRYTC
+103 TLSYRECIRGT
-112 RKSNSRGNYE
+112 SRWGFW
-122 YRYRERYQ
+122 
-130 GGRNS
+130 S
-135 GWYYSWERCKN
+135 GWTFDTEIDRKA
-146 KDCTNA
+146 TRLT
-152 EYIQGEPNNLYSNGY
+152 QL
-167 GMKVVS
+167 
-173 NGTNDSYT
+173 
-181 YYYKISGTPSE
+181 KIG
-192 TQNDRITKL
+192 
-201 KDAMVLLLV
+201 LL
-210 GGEDSH
+210 
-216 GTEVARLDDKI
+216 
-227 ILGLSTLGAVN
+227 
-238 GTSTR
+238 
-243 NAGAILVPARALNAD
+243 
-258 VTVEGRTIK
+258 
-267 QRQLLLEKVLEINPI
+267 QLLLGDKSDPNNIVEPLSPDLYIGLAVFSGSIGQKIQDVKKLDNTHRANLVQTILDLTATG
-282 SGTPTANSYAETAAY
+282 GTPTPYAYAEAAAI
-297 LMGKSTKGLKN
+297 LMGTKTGGGNYSNSSTNYSKPVSIAAQ
-308 TGFDWSESSVDTRDT
+308 TTDT
-323 STYIQP
+323 
-329 KSIKDQYSLSNAAKE
+329 AKQ
-344 CHAQGIYVLTD
+344 CSAQGIYFLTD
-355 GEPNDLGN
+355 GRPEPD
-363 KNSDTGTLDLVRA
+363 GTAPGDDGKSGDAYKVMKS
-376 ALDDSS
+376 ALDTKGSLFDCKATATSVLGRLSSYYDDQHAWNCTGKFNQALLDPEKNPVGIKIKTAVVGFGRDFDTAVTDPSDDVKDAKSWGELGEGGSYSGLDSKAVVES
-382 FACDGTKEGW
+382 FK
-392 DCIFKLNDSL
+392 K
-402 VDSTKNKS
+402 
-410 KVNFLTAVIGFGKG
+410 FLT
-424 FTVIPNTA
+424 TV
-432 QTESAIDAYSSVSSN
+432 
-447 VRNTAK
+447 
-453 WGVRGNGGWYSGES
+453 
-467 TEDIVNSFTQFL
+467 
-479 RKAKT
+479 KT

-560 MKNNEIKNVP
+560 MQNNEIKNVA
-570 DLWNNSAY
+570 DLWKNSAY

-593 NLLQGYVADRSP
+593 NLVQGYVADRSP
-605 KERLLLTDFSYQN
+605 KERLLLTDFSYKD
-618 GKVTQNLNL
+618 GTVSQNLNL
-627 SWYDDSEKKT
+627 TWYDDSDKKT

-649 SSAPYRAALMGLLG
+649 GSAPYRAALMGLLG
-663 YESAVAGEDLTTK
+663 YENAVGGQDLTQGTV
-676 SITGKLPQIGAI
+676 TGKLPQIGAI

-788 VSDTNGRLTVDGG
+788 VSDSNGKLTVDGG
-801 SRIIQNDAGEDETI
+801 SRTIQNDAGEDETI

-862 GSTTESKTIDELKY
+862 GSVTQSKTIDELKY

-888 VNWFGKRKLV
+888 VNWFGTRKLV

-918 GIYKTKTVGD
+918 GIYTKKEG

-980 GTKNLKLAGNGS
+980 GTNNLKLAGNGN

-1030 DFSPSTSGFKSQVNR
+1030 DFSPSTNGFKSQVNR
-1045 ILDLSATRKRFYNAP
+1045 VLDLSATRKRFYNAP

-1139 RVDSNDSLTNS
+1139 RVDNNDSPTYI
-1150 KRPKIDSSLGNGG
+1150 KRPKIDSSSGNGG

-1191 SLGSLVAMESDLYVP
+1191 SLGSLVAMERDLYVP

-1293 ALKFIP
+1293 ALKLIP
-1299 NRWYEKYAQG
+1299 NRWYEQYAQG

>member
-8 NHTALNKAKL
+8 NHTALTKARL
-18 SVLSASITAMIC
+18 SILSASITALIC
-30 SSAYSSDIDIYKAP
+30 SSVGASDIDIYKAP
-44 TTGGST
+44 TSGGST

-67 PTPEVALAA
+67 PTPSVALAA

-89 WSKSTRTVPIDAST
+89 WSKSTGTVPIDAST

-122 YRYRERYQ
+122 YRYRVWYQ
-130 GGRNS
+130 SGRNS

-167 GMKVVS
+167 GMKEVS

-210 GGEDSH
+210 GGTDNN
-216 GTEVARLDDKI
+216 GATVKKLDDKI
-227 ILGLSTLGAVN
+227 ILGLSTLGAVSGN
-238 GTSTR
+238 DTR

-258 VTVEGRTIK
+258 VTVGGKTVK
-267 QRQLLLEKVLEINPI
+267 QRQLILEKVLAINPI

-297 LMGKSTKGLKN
+297 LMGKSTKGLEI

-329 KSIKDQYSLSNAAKE
+329 KSIKDQYSLSDAAKE

-363 KNSDTGTLDLVRA
+363 QNSDTGTRALVRA

-392 DCIFKLNDSL
+392 DCIYKLNDSL

-432 QTESAIDAYSSVSSN
+432 QTESAIDAYSSVSLN

-453 WGVRGNGGWYSGES
+453 WGVKGKGGWYSGES
-467 TEDIVNSFTQFL
+467 TEDIVESFQKFL
-479 RKAKT
+479 GAVNLT
-484 DIPGISTGNAT
+484 IPGISTGNAT

-522 ESQRTWYGNLKK
+522 ELQRTWYGNLKK
-534 YHAVLGSLYGNRSG
+534 YHAVLGSLYENRSG

-560 MKNNEIKNVP
+560 MQNNEIKNVA
-570 DLWNNSAY
+570 DLWKNSAY
-578 VPTSNET
+578 VTTSNET

-593 NLLQGYVADRSP
+593 NLVQGYVADRSP
-605 KERLLLTDFSYQN
+605 KERLLLTDFSYQK
-618 GKVTQNLNL
+618 GVVSQNLNL

-663 YESAVAGEDLTTK
+663 YESAVAGEDLATK

-700 LPTVTGTSTS
+700 LPTVTGTSAS

-788 VSDTNGRLTVDGG
+788 VSDSNGKLTVDGG
-801 SRIIQNDAGEDETI
+801 SRTIQNDDGKDETI

-834 YSLDLTDMSS
+834 YSLDLTDISS

-862 GSTTESKTIDELKY
+862 GSVTKSKAIDELKY

-888 VNWFGKRKLV
+888 VNWFGTRKLV

-918 GIYKTKTVGD
+918 GIYTTKTVGG

-942 AADYDQTNKIG
+942 GADYTQTNKIG

-980 GTKNLKLAGNGS
+980 GTNNLKLAGNGN

-1030 DFSPSTSGFKSQVNR
+1030 DFSPSTNSFKSQVNR

-1060 TFTVHSKEGVAV
+1060 TFTVHSKEGVSV

-1117 FDTRTLGANN
+1117 FLTRTLGANN

-1150 KRPKIDSSLGNGG
+1150 KRPKIDSSSGNGG

-1176 TGTAETSTKNKQILK
+1176 SGTTVTSTKNKQILK

-1206 VFDSSKPGTTGSCS
+1206 VFDSSKSGTTGSCS

-1293 ALKFIP
+1293 ALKLIP
-1299 NRWYEKYAQG
+1299 NRWYEQYAQG

>member
-8 NHTALNKAKL
+8 NHTALTKAKI
-18 SVLSASITAMIC
+18 SVLTGAITALIC
-30 SSAYSSDIDIYKAP
+30 SSVGASDIDIYKAP
-44 TTGGST
+44 ATGAGATTI
-50 TTLMMM
+50 LFM
-56 LDVSG
+56 LDKSG
-61 SMRVTH
+61 SMNFTDYPNITYDRQDCPSRNNDAGGFSYKKAGSYVTH
-67 PTPEVALAA
+67 TFGA
-76 CDFSSYTNANFYD
+76 SD
-89 WSKSTRTVPIDAST
+89 WYGTK
-103 TLSYDRYTC
+103 TLSYREC
-112 RKSNSRGNYE
+112 IRGTSSW
-122 YRYRERYQ
+122 
-130 GGRNS
+130 GFWS
-135 GWYYSWERCKN
+135 GWTFDTEIDRKATRLTQLKIGLLQLLLGDKSDSANIIEPLSS
-146 KDCTNA
+146 DL
-152 EYIQGEPNNLYSNGY
+152 YIGLAVFSGSKGTRIEEVKKLDPTHRQNL
-167 GMKVVS
+167 VQ
-173 NGTNDSYT
+173 
-181 YYYKISGTPSE
+181 KIIDLTATGGTPTPYAYAE
-192 TQNDRITKL
+192 
-201 KDAMVLLLV
+201 
-210 GGEDSH
+210 
-216 GTEVARLDDKI
+216 
-227 ILGLSTLGAVN
+227 
-238 GTSTR
+238 
-243 NAGAILVPARALNAD
+243 AGAILMGTKTGGGDYSNSSTNYSKPVSIAAQTTDTA
-258 VTVEGRTIK
+258 K
-267 QRQLLLEKVLEINPI
+267 QC
-282 SGTPTANSYAETAAY
+282 S
-297 LMGKSTKGLKN
+297 
-308 TGFDWSESSVDTRDT
+308 
-323 STYIQP
+323 
-329 KSIKDQYSLSNAAKE
+329 
-344 CHAQGIYVLTD
+344 AQGIYFLTD
-355 GEPNDLGN
+355 GRPEPGGTAPGSNGKSGDAYKVMKSALDTKGSLFDCKATATSVLGRLSSYYRDQHAWN
-363 KNSDTGTLDLVRA
+363 CTGKFNQALLDPEKNPIGIKIRTAVVGFGRDFDTGATDPSDDVKDAKSWGELGEGGSYSGLDSKAIVE
-376 ALDDSS
+376 S
-382 FACDGTKEGW
+382 FEK
-392 DCIFKLNDSL
+392 
-402 VDSTKNKS
+402 
-410 KVNFLTAVIGFGKG
+410 FLT
-424 FTVIPNTA
+424 
-432 QTESAIDAYSSVSSN
+432 
-447 VRNTAK
+447 
-453 WGVRGNGGWYSGES
+453 
-467 TEDIVNSFTQFL
+467 IV
-479 RKAKT
+479 KT

-522 ESQRTWYGNLKK
+522 ELQRTWYGNLKK

-560 MKNNEIKNVP
+560 MQNNEIKNVA
-570 DLWNNSAY
+570 DLWKNSAY
-578 VPTSNET
+578 VTTSNET

-593 NLLQGYVADRSP
+593 NLVQGYVADRSP

-618 GKVTQNLNL
+618 GKVSQNLNL

-663 YESAVAGEDLTTK
+663 YENAVAGEDLTTK
-676 SITGKLPQIGAI
+676 PITGKLPQIGAI

-700 LPTVTGTSTS
+700 LPTVTGTSAS

-729 VLHVLDAKNGK
+729 VLHVLDAKNDK

-788 VSDTNGRLTVDGG
+788 VSDSNGKLTVDGG
-801 SRIIQNDAGEDETI
+801 SRTIQNDAGKDETI

-862 GSTTESKTIDELKY
+862 GSVTKSKTIDELKY

-906 AGSTPGLEADGD
+906 AGSTTGMDADGD
-918 GIYKTKTVGD
+918 GEYTTTTVAG
-928 KLVKDKRDGYGGYE
+928 KLVKVKRNGYAGYE
-942 AADYDQTNKIG
+942 NANYDQINKIG

-967 WSVSGNNTATTTS
+967 WSVSGNNASTTTT
-980 GTKNLKLAGNGS
+980 GTKNLKLAGNS
-992 TVNMNYSIVSEIK
+992 SNVNMNYSIVSEIK

-1060 TFTVHSKEGVAV
+1060 TFTIHSEGTAV

-1106 DVYSSKYPTSA
+1106 DVYSDKYPTSA
-1117 FDTRTLGANN
+1117 FVTRTLGANS
-1127 ATAISQLKLLDN
+1127 ATAISQLKLLDK
-1139 RVDSNDSLTNS
+1139 RVDNNDSPTNI
-1150 KRPKIDSSLGNGG
+1150 KRPKIDSSSGNGG

-1293 ALKFIP
+1293 ALKLIP
-1299 NRWYEKYAQG
+1299 NRWYEQYAQG

>member
-1 MNMKQIL
+1 MNMSQFL
-8 NHTALNKAKL
+8 NHTALTKAKI
-18 SVLSASITAMIC
+18 SVLTGAITSLIC
-30 SSAYSSDIDIYKAP
+30 SSVGASDIDIYKAP

-56 LDVSG
+56 LDISG

-67 PTPEVALAA
+67 PTNSVAFAA
-76 CDFSSYTNANFYD
+76 CDFDSTLASYNYTKT
-89 WSKSTRTVPIDAST
+89 SQTVSGVT
-103 TLSYDRYTC
+103 YDRYTC
-112 RKSNSRGNYE
+112 
-122 YRYRERYQ
+122 
-130 GGRNS
+130 
-135 GWYYSWERCKN
+135 
-146 KDCTNA
+146 
-152 EYIQGEPNNLYSNGY
+152 NGY
-167 GMKVVS
+167 NSKGNLV
-173 NGTNDSYT
+173 
-181 YYYKISGTPSE
+181 E
-192 TQNDRITKL
+192 TKFDRITRL
-201 KDAMVLLLV
+201 KDAMSLLLV
-210 GGEDSH
+210 GGIDNTGKSVEKLSDS
-216 GTEVARLDDKI
+216 I

-238 GTSTR
+238 GNNTR
-243 NAGAILVPARALNAD
+243 DSGTILVPARALNQD
-258 VTVEGRTIK
+258 VTVGGRTIK
-267 QRQLLLEKVLEINPI
+267 QRQLILEKVLAINPI

-297 LMGKSTKGLKN
+297 LMGKSTKGLTN
-308 TGFDWSESSVDTRDT
+308 TGFDWSESSSETRSSD
-323 STYIQP
+323 SYKQP
-329 KSIKDQYSLSNAAKE
+329 KSIKDQYSLSDDAKS

-355 GEPNDLGN
+355 GEPNDLGS
-363 KNSDTGTLDLVRA
+363 KQASTGTRGLVRA

-392 DCIFKLNDSL
+392 DCIFKLNDAL
-402 VDSTKNKS
+402 ADKAINKS
-410 KVNFLTAVIGFGKG
+410 KVDFLTAVIGFGKG

-432 QTESAIDAYSSVSSN
+432 QTESAIDAYSSVSLN

-453 WGVRGNGGWYSGES
+453 WGVKGKGGWYSGES
-467 TEDIVNSFTQFL
+467 TEDIVESFQKFL
-479 RKAKT
+479 GAVNLT
-484 DIPGISTGNAT
+484 IPGISTGNAT
-495 LPIDALNSNAIQ
+495 LPIDALNSNAMQ
-507 PYGYFPQFVPKVATT
+507 PFGYFPQFVPKVAAT
-522 ESQRTWYGNLKK
+522 ELQQVWYGNLKK
-534 YHAVLGSLYGNRSG
+534 YHAVDGSLYANRSG
-548 SYPGTITGSNPV
+548 AYPGTITGSNPV
-560 MKNNEIKNVP
+560 MQNDEIKNVT
-570 DLWNNSAY
+570 DLWNNADY
-578 VPTSNET
+578 VTSSSET
-585 AFQGGALS
+585 AFKGGALS
-593 NLLQGYVADRSP
+593 NLLQGYNADRTP
-605 KERLLLTDFSYQN
+605 KERLLLTDFNYKD
-618 GKVTQNLNL
+618 GVTSQNLNL
-627 SWYDDSEKKT
+627 SWYDDSDKKT

-649 SSAPYRAALMGLLG
+649 GSAPYRAALMGLLG
-663 YESAVAGEDLTTK
+663 YESTVDGEDLTTK
-676 SITGKLPQIGAI
+676 TVTGKLPQIGAI
-688 LHSKPVLLTQSG
+688 LHSKPLLLTQSG
-700 LPTVTGTSTS
+700 LPTVTGTATA

-715 TNRDDYILFGSTQG
+715 TDRDDYILFGTTQG
-729 VLHVLDAKNGK
+729 VLHVLDAKNNK

-788 VSDTNGRLTVDGG
+788 VSDSNGKLTVDGG
-801 SRIIQNDAGEDETI
+801 SRTIQNDDGEEETI

-857 VHYLD
+857 VHYLE
-862 GSTTESKTIDELKY
+862 GSVTKSKTIEELEN

-888 VNWFGKRKLV
+888 VNWLGKRKLV

-906 AGSTPGLEADGD
+906 AGSTTGLKDDGD
-918 GIYKTKTVGD
+918 GLYTTKTVND

-942 AADYDQTNKIG
+942 AADYTQTNKIG

-992 TVNMNYSIVSEIK
+992 AVNMNYSIVSEIK

-1012 GLIDHLYFGDLRG
+1012 GLIDHLYFGDLNG

-1030 DFSPSTSGFKSQVNR
+1030 DFSASASEFKSQVNR
-1045 ILDLSATRKRFYNAP
+1045 ILNLSESHQRFYNAP
-1060 TFTVHSKEGVAV
+1060 TFTIHSEGTAV

-1085 GHATPVSGVDDF
+1085 GYATTPLANENF

-1106 DVYSSKYPTSA
+1106 DVYADKYPTSA
-1117 FDTRTLGANN
+1117 FLTRTLGANN
-1127 ATAISQLKLLDN
+1127 ATTKNQLKLIDN
-1139 RVDSNDSLTNS
+1139 RVDADDSLTNT
-1150 KRPKIDSSLGNGG
+1150 KRPKIDSTSGNGG
-1163 WYYLFNKE
+1163 WYYLYNKE

-1176 TGTAETSTKNKQILK
+1176 TGTAVTSTKNKQILK
-1191 SLGSLVAMESDLYVP
+1191 SLGSLVAVEKDLYVP
-1206 VFDSSKPGTTGSCS
+1206 VFDSSKAGTTGSCS

-1259 RDGDPNKRSIFVLNE
+1259 RDGDPNKRSIFVLNA
-1274 DKKDGVT
+1274 DKKGGVS
-1281 GSGSGQIKNYGG
+1281 GGSGQIKSYGS
-1293 ALKFIP
+1293 ALNFIP
-1299 NRWYEKYAQG
+1299 NRWYEQYAQG

>member
-1 MNMKQIL
+1 MNTKQIL
-8 NHTALNKAKL
+8 NHTALTKAKI
-18 SVLSASITAMIC
+18 SVLTGAITALIC
-30 SSAYSSDIDIYKAP
+30 SSVGASDIDIYKAP
-44 TTGGST
+44 PSSAGATTV
-50 TTLMMM
+50 LLM
-56 LDVSG
+56 LDTSG
-61 SMRVTH
+61 SMAFIDH
-67 PTPEVALAA
+67 PNGTIDPRGNNSD
-76 CDFSSYTNANFYD
+76 CPNNY
-89 WSKSTRTVPIDAST
+89 SKITIDISIGIADKQD
-103 TLSYDRYTC
+103 LSYYICRRNGFDDVTQRISSLKIGLLKTLLGDESDTNNKITPLGDKIYLGLASFSGNKGQIQLDVKRLDEIYTI
-112 RKSNSRGNYE
+112 NY
-122 YRYRERYQ
+122 
-130 GGRNS
+130 G
-135 GWYYSWERCKN
+135 
-146 KDCTNA
+146 TNN
-152 EYIQGEPNNLYSNGY
+152 YPNN
-167 GMKVVS
+167 V
-173 NGTNDSYT
+173 
-181 YYYKISGTPSE
+181 
-192 TQNDRITKL
+192 TQ
-201 KDAMVLLLV
+201 
-210 GGEDSH
+210 SH
-216 GTEVARLDDKI
+216 RKHLARKI
-227 ILGLSTLGAVN
+227 IGLSAN
-238 GTSTR
+238 G
-243 NAGAILVPARALNAD
+243 
-258 VTVEGRTIK
+258 
-267 QRQLLLEKVLEINPI
+267 
-282 SGTPTANSYAETAAY
+282 GTPTPYAYAEAAAY
-297 LMGKSTKGLKN
+297 LMGTKTGSSSYGDSTTNYTQPTSISSQTTPELKKC
-308 TGFDWSESSVDTRDT
+308 S
-323 STYIQP
+323 
-329 KSIKDQYSLSNAAKE
+329 
-344 CHAQGIYVLTD
+344 AQGIYFLTD
-355 GEPNDLGN
+355 GRPEPNGGINVARDLM
-363 KNSDTGTLDLVRA
+363 RYA
-376 ALDDSS
+376 
-382 FACDGTKEGW
+382 
-392 DCIFKLNDSL
+392 LNDQSSNEFNCSNSPMGNNGPYYSPDNNGWACVGKFNENL
-402 VDSTKNKS
+402 LLKNGKTNPANI
-410 KVNFLTAVIGFGKG
+410 KILTAVVGFGKDFNG
-424 FTVIPNTA
+424 EGGTNDVK
-432 QTESAIDAYSSVSSN
+432 E
-447 VRNTAK
+447 AK
-453 WGVRGNGGWYSGES
+453 LWGEQGEGGWYSGQDAS
-467 TEDIVNSFTQFL
+467 DIVNSFTKFL
-479 RKAKT
+479 TKVTT

-560 MKNNEIKNVP
+560 MQNNEIKNVP
-570 DLWNNSAY
+570 DLWENSVY
-578 VPTSNET
+578 VPTSSET

-618 GKVTQNLNL
+618 GKVSQNLNL

-700 LPTVTGTSTS
+700 IPTVTGTSTS

-740 GNEVFAFIP
+740 GNEVFAFVP

-755 QNQGFLLNGG
+755 QNQGFLLDGG

-788 VSDTNGRLTVDGG
+788 VSDPNGKLTVDGG

>member
-8 NHTALNKAKL
+8 NHTALTKARL
-18 SVLSASITAMIC
+18 SVLSASITALIC
-30 SSAYSSDIDIYKAP
+30 SSVGASDIDIYKAP
-44 TTGGST
+44 ASSAGATTV
-50 TTLMMM
+50 LFM
-56 LDVSG
+56 LDISG
-61 SMRVTH
+61 SMRFI
-67 PTPEVALAA
+67 
-76 CDFSSYTNANFYD
+76 DYQNNAGELSTYD
-89 WSKSTRTVPIDAST
+89 PGANNTTCPSGFTKINK
-103 TLSYDRYTC
+103 TLSIG
-112 RKSNSRGNYE
+112 K
-122 YRYRERYQ
+122 
-130 GGRNS
+130 
-135 GWYYSWERCKN
+135 
-146 KDCTNA
+146 
-152 EYIQGEPNNLYSNGY
+152 
-167 GMKVVS
+167 
-173 NGTNDSYT
+173 
-181 YYYKISGTPSE
+181 
-192 TQNDRITKL
+192 
-201 KDAMVLLLV
+201 
-210 GGEDSH
+210 
-216 GTEVARLDDKI
+216 
-227 ILGLSTLGAVN
+227 
-238 GTSTR
+238 
-243 NAGAILVPARALNAD
+243 
-258 VTVEGRTIK
+258 TIK
-267 QRQLLLEKVLEINPI
+267 QDVSVYECSRTGRRISMPRIDSLQKGVLQVLLGDDTDPLHPVEPLDGKIYLGLATFAGNKGQIRSEARRLDEVYTDSSGAGTNKTHREHLAAKVANLSPNG
-282 SGTPTANSYAETAAY
+282 GTPTPFAYAEAGAY
-297 LMGKSTKGLKN
+297 LMGSKTNNSTYGDSTTNYTQPESISSQVTPGLK
-308 TGFDWSESSVDTRDT
+308 
-323 STYIQP
+323 
-329 KSIKDQYSLSNAAKE
+329 E
-344 CHAQGIYVLTD
+344 CSAQGIYFLTD
-355 GEPNDLGN
+355 GRPEPNAGPATSLNLMKSALGS
-363 KNSDTGTLDLVRA
+363 KG
-376 ALDDSS
+376 SS
-382 FACDGTKEGW
+382 FTCSGSTLGGRGSIYDPITEKIGYYNQNNAWHCTGAFTK
-392 DCIFKLNDSL
+392 SL
-402 VDSTKNKS
+402 LDPTKNEANIKIM
-410 KVNFLTAVIGFGKG
+410 TAVVGFGKDFDG
-424 FTVIPNTA
+424 
-432 QTESAIDAYSSVSSN
+432 SAATNDVKDAME
-447 VRNTAK
+447 
-453 WGVRGNGGWYSGES
+453 WGNLGEGGWYSGQDAS
-467 TEDIVNSFTQFL
+467 DIVDSFTQFL
-479 RKAKT
+479 RKVKT

-522 ESQRTWYGNLKK
+522 QSQQTWYGNLKK
-534 YHAVLGSLYGNRSG
+534 YHAVLGSLYGDRSG

-560 MKNNEIKNVP
+560 MQDNEIKNVP
-570 DLWNNSAY
+570 DLWKNSVY
-578 VPTSNET
+578 VPTSSET

-593 NLLQGYVADRSP
+593 NLVQGYVADRSP
-605 KERLLLTDFSYQN
+605 KERLLLTDFSYKN
-618 GKVTQNLNL
+618 GIVSQDLNL
-627 SWYDDSEKKT
+627 SWYDDSENKT

-676 SITGKLPQIGAI
+676 PITGKLPQIGAI

-755 QNQGFLLNGG
+755 QNQGFLLDGG

-788 VSDTNGRLTVDGG
+788 VSDSNGKLTVDGG
-801 SRIIQNDAGEDETI
+801 SRTIQNDAGEDETI

-862 GSTTESKTIDELKY
+862 GSVTTSKTIDELKY

-888 VNWFGKRKLV
+888 VNWFGTRKLV

-906 AGSTPGLEADGD
+906 AGSTPGLEDDGD
-918 GIYKTKTVGD
+918 GIYTTKTVDGE
-928 KLVKDKRDGYGGYE
+928 LVKDKRDGYGGYE
-942 AADYDQTNKIG
+942 AADYPQTNKIG

-980 GTKNLKLAGNGS
+980 GTNNLKLAGNGN

-1030 DFSPSTSGFKSQVNR
+1030 DFSPSTNGFKSQVNR

-1060 TFTVHSKEGVAV
+1060 TFTIHSEGTAV

-1085 GHATPVSGVDDF
+1085 GHATSVSAVDDF

-1139 RVDSNDSLTNS
+1139 RVDSDDSPTNS
-1150 KRPKIDSSLGNGG
+1150 KRPEIDSSLGNGG

-1176 TGTAETSTKNKQILK
+1176 SGTTVTSTKSKQILK
-1191 SLGSLVAMESDLYVP
+1191 SLGSLVAMERDLYVP

-1274 DKKDGVT
+1274 DKKNGVT

-1293 ALKFIP
+1293 ALRLIP
-1299 NRWYEKYAQG
+1299 NRWYEQYAQG

>member
-1 MNMKQIL
+1 MNMSQIL
-8 NHTALNKAKL
+8 NHTALTKARL
-18 SVLSASITAMIC
+18 SILSASITALIC
-30 SSAYSSDIDIYKAP
+30 SSVGASDIDIYKAP

-67 PTPEVALAA
+67 PTNSVAFAA
-76 CDFSSYTNANFYD
+76 CDFDKSIYSYKYLKSS
-89 WSKSTRTVPIDAST
+89 KTVSGVT
-103 TLSYDRYTC
+103 YDRYTC
-112 RKSNSRGNYE
+112 YGYNY
-122 YRYRERYQ
+122 Y
-130 GGRNS
+130 
-135 GWYYSWERCKN
+135 
-146 KDCTNA
+146 
-152 EYIQGEPNNLYSNGY
+152 NNL
-167 GMKVVS
+167 V
-173 NGTNDSYT
+173 
-181 YYYKISGTPSE
+181 E
-192 TQNDRITKL
+192 TKFDRITRL
-201 KDAMVLLLV
+201 KDAMALLLV
-210 GGEDSH
+210 GGTDNN
-216 GTEVARLDDKI
+216 GTKIEKLDDKI
-227 ILGLSTLGAVN
+227 ILGLSSLGAVN
-238 GTSTR
+238 GNNTR
-243 NAGAILVPARALNAD
+243 DAGAILVPARALNAD
-258 VTVEGRTIK
+258 VTVGGKTVK
-267 QRQLLLEKVLEINPI
+267 QRQLILEKVLAINPI

-297 LMGKSTKGLKN
+297 LMGKSTKGLTN

-329 KSIKDQYSLSNAAKE
+329 KSIKDQYSLSDAAKE

-363 KNSDTGTLDLVRA
+363 KNSDTGTRALVRA

-392 DCIFKLNDSL
+392 DCIYKLNDSL
-402 VDSTKNKS
+402 VDSTKNNS

-432 QTESAIDAYSSVSSN
+432 QTESAIDAYSSVSLN

-467 TEDIVNSFTQFL
+467 TEDIVESFQKFL
-479 RKAKT
+479 GAVNLT
-484 DIPGISTGNAT
+484 IPGISTGNAT

-522 ESQRTWYGNLKK
+522 ELQRTWYGNLKK
-534 YHAVLGSLYGNRSG
+534 YHAVDGSLYANRSG
-548 SYPGTITGSNPV
+548 TYPGTITGSNPV
-560 MKNNEIKNVP
+560 MQNDEIKNVT
-570 DLWNNSAY
+570 DLWNNADYITS
-578 VPTSNET
+578 SNET
-585 AFQGGALS
+585 AFKGGALS
-593 NLLQGYVADRSP
+593 NLLQGYNADRTP
-605 KERLLLTDFSYQN
+605 KERLLLTDFNYKD
-618 GKVTQNLNL
+618 GVTSQNLNL
-627 SWYDDSEKKT
+627 SWYDDSDKKT

-649 SSAPYRAALMGLLG
+649 GSAPYRAALMGLLG
-663 YESAVAGEDLTTK
+663 YENAVDGEDLTTK
-676 SITGKLPQIGAI
+676 TVTGKLPQIGAI

-700 LPTVTGTSTS
+700 LPIVTGTSAS

-715 TNRDDYILFGSTQG
+715 TDRDDYILFGSTQG
-729 VLHVLDAKNGK
+729 VLHVLDAKNSK

-765 ADTGGKNKLYYGIDG
+765 ADAGGKNKLYYGIDG

-788 VSDTNGRLTVDGG
+788 VSDLNGKLTVDGG
-801 SRIIQNDAGEDETI
+801 SRTIENDDGDTETI

-857 VHYLD
+857 VHYLE
-862 GSTTESKTIDELKY
+862 GSVTKSKTIEELEN

-888 VNWFGKRKLV
+888 VNWLGKRKLV

-906 AGSTPGLEADGD
+906 AGSTTGLKDDGD
-918 GIYKTKTVGD
+918 GVYTTKTVNG

-942 AADYDQTNKIG
+942 AANYTQTNKIG

-992 TVNMNYSIVSEIK
+992 AVNMNYSIVSEIK

-1012 GLIDHLYFGDLRG
+1012 GLIDHLYFGDLNG

-1030 DFSPSTSGFKSQVNR
+1030 DFSASASEFKSQVNR
-1045 ILDLSATRKRFYNAP
+1045 ILNLSDSHKRFYNAP
-1060 TFTVHSKEGVAV
+1060 TFTIHSEGTAV

-1085 GHATPVSGVDDF
+1085 GYATTPLANENF

-1106 DVYSSKYPTSA
+1106 DAYADKYPTSA
-1117 FDTRTLGANN
+1117 FLTRTLGANN
-1127 ATAISQLKLLDN
+1127 ATTKDQLKLIDN
-1139 RVDSNDSLTNS
+1139 RVDADDSLTNT
-1150 KRPKIDSSLGNGG
+1150 KRPKIDSTSGNGG
-1163 WYYLFNKE
+1163 WYYLYNKE

-1176 TGTAETSTKNKQILK
+1176 TGTAVTSTKNKQILK
-1191 SLGSLVAMESDLYVP
+1191 SLGSLVAVEKDLYVP
-1206 VFDSSKPGTTGSCS
+1206 VFDSSKAGTTGSCS
-1220 AGVAGETALQ
+1220 AGVAGETVLQ

-1259 RDGDPNKRSIFVLNE
+1259 RDGDPNKRSIFVLNA
-1274 DKKDGVT
+1274 DKKGGVS
-1281 GSGSGQIKNYGG
+1281 GGSGQIKSYGS

-1299 NRWYEKYAQG
+1299 NRWYEQYAQG

>member
-122 YRYRERYQ
+122 YRYREWYQ

-928 KLVKDKRDGYGGYE
+928 KLVKDKRDGYGSYE

>member
-8 NHTALNKAKL
+8 NHTALTKARL
-18 SVLSASITAMIC
+18 SVLSASITALIC
-30 SSAYSSDIDIYKAP
+30 SSVGASDIDIYKAP

-67 PTPEVALAA
+67 PTNSVSFAA
-76 CDFSSYTNANFYD
+76 CDFDKSLTSFGY
-89 WSKSTRTVPIDAST
+89 SKSSKTVSGVT
-103 TLSYDRYTC
+103 YDRYTC
-112 RKSNSRGNYE
+112 YGYNY
-122 YRYRERYQ
+122 
-130 GGRNS
+130 GS
-135 GWYYSWERCKN
+135 
-146 KDCTNA
+146 
-152 EYIQGEPNNLYSNGY
+152 L
-167 GMKVVS
+167 V
-173 NGTNDSYT
+173 
-181 YYYKISGTPSE
+181 E
-192 TQNDRITKL
+192 TKFDRITRL
-201 KDAMVLLLV
+201 KDAMALLLV
-210 GGEDSH
+210 GGTDNN
-216 GTEVARLDDKI
+216 GTKIEKLDDKI
-227 ILGLSTLGAVN
+227 ILGLSSLGAVN
-238 GTSTR
+238 GNNTR
-243 NAGAILVPARALNAD
+243 DAGVILVPARALNAD
-258 VTVEGRTIK
+258 VTVGGKTVK
-267 QRQLLLEKVLEINPI
+267 QRQLILEKVLAINPI

-297 LMGKSTKGLKN
+297 LMGKSTKGLTN

-329 KSIKDQYSLSNAAKE
+329 KSIKDQYSLSDAAKE

-363 KNSDTGTLDLVRA
+363 KNSDTGTRALVRA

-392 DCIFKLNDSL
+392 DCIYKLNDSL

-432 QTESAIDAYSSVSSN
+432 QTESAIDAYSSVSLN

-467 TEDIVNSFTQFL
+467 TEDIVESFQKFL
-479 RKAKT
+479 GAVNLT
-484 DIPGISTGNAT
+484 IPGISTGNAT
-495 LPIDALNSNAIQ
+495 LPIDALNSNTIQ

-560 MKNNEIKNVP
+560 MKNNEIKNVA
-570 DLWNNSAY
+570 DLWKNSAY
-578 VPTSNET
+578 APTSNET

-605 KERLLLTDFSYQN
+605 KERLLLTDFSFQN
-618 GKVTQNLNL
+618 GIVSQNLNL

-663 YESAVAGEDLTTK
+663 YENAVAGEDLTTK

-700 LPTVTGTSTS
+700 LPTVTGTSAS

-788 VSDTNGRLTVDGG
+788 VSDSNGKLTVDGG
-801 SRIIQNDAGEDETI
+801 SRTIQNDAGKDETI

-862 GSTTESKTIDELKY
+862 GSVTKSKTIDELKY

-888 VNWFGKRKLV
+888 VNWFGTRKLV

-906 AGSTPGLEADGD
+906 AGSTTGMDADGD
-918 GIYKTKTVGD
+918 GEYTTTTVAG
-928 KLVKDKRDGYGGYE
+928 KLVKVKRNGYAGYE
-942 AADYDQTNKIG
+942 NANYDQINKIG

-967 WSVSGNNTATTTS
+967 WSVSGNNASTTTT
-980 GTKNLKLAGNGS
+980 GIKNLKLAGNS
-992 TVNMNYSIVSEIK
+992 SNVNMNYSIVSEIK

-1060 TFTVHSKEGVAV
+1060 TFTIHSEGTAV

-1106 DVYSSKYPTSA
+1106 DVYSNKYPTSA
-1117 FDTRTLGANN
+1117 FVTRTLGANN
-1127 ATAISQLKLLDN
+1127 ATAISQLKLLGN
-1139 RVDSNDSLTNS
+1139 RVDSNDSPTNS
-1150 KRPKIDSSLGNGG
+1150 KRPKIDSSSGNGG
-1163 WYYLFNKE
+1163 WYYLYDKE
-1171 EALSA
+1171 EALST
-1176 TGTAETSTKNKQILK
+1176 TGTTVEIAKSKQVLK
-1191 SLGSLVAMESDLYVP
+1191 SLSSLVAVEGDLYVP
-1206 VFDSSKPGTTGSCS
+1206 VFDSSKAGTTGSCS

-1274 DKKDGVT
+1274 DKKSGVT
-1281 GSGSGQIKNYGG
+1281 GGGSGQVKNYGG
-1293 ALKFIP
+1293 ALQLIP
-1299 NRWYEKYAQG
+1299 NRWYEQYAQG

>member
-1 MNMKQIL
+1 MKQIL
-8 NHTALNKAKL
+8 NHTALTKARL
-18 SVLSASITAMIC
+18 SILSASITALIC
-30 SSAYSSDIDIYKAP
+30 SSVYASDIDIYKAP
-44 TTGGST
+44 ASGAGATTV
-50 TTLMMM
+50 LFM
-56 LDVSG
+56 LDKSG
-61 SMRVTH
+61 SMNFTDYGNTVTYDEENCPSKSNDAGGFSYKKADSDVTH
-67 PTPEVALAA
+67 TFG
-76 CDFSSYTNANFYD
+76 DSD
-89 WSKSTRTVPIDAST
+89 WYGTK
-103 TLSYDRYTC
+103 TLSYREC
-112 RKSNSRGNYE
+112 IRG
-122 YRYRERYQ
+122 
-130 GGRNS
+130 
-135 GWYYSWERCKN
+135 
-146 KDCTNA
+146 T
-152 EYIQGEPNNLYSNGY
+152 
-167 GMKVVS
+167 
-173 NGTNDSYT
+173 
-181 YYYKISGTPSE
+181 
-192 TQNDRITKL
+192 TKW
-201 KDAMVLLLV
+201 
-210 GGEDSH
+210 
-216 GTEVARLDDKI
+216 R
-227 ILGLSTLGAVN
+227 LGLFGWVSSFESEIDRQ
-238 GTSTR
+238 STR
-243 NAGAILVPARALNAD
+243 LVQLKI
-258 VTVEGRTIK
+258 GLL
-267 QRQLLLEKVLEINPI
+267 QLLLGDKSDPNNIVQPLSPDLYIGLAVFSGSKGQKIQDVKKLDKTHRENLVQTILDLTATG
-282 SGTPTANSYAETAAY
+282 GTPTPYAYAEAAAI
-297 LMGKSTKGLKN
+297 LMGTKTGGGDYSNSSTNYSKPVSISAQ
-308 TGFDWSESSVDTRDT
+308 TTDT
-323 STYIQP
+323 
-329 KSIKDQYSLSNAAKE
+329 AKQ
-344 CHAQGIYVLTD
+344 CSAQGIYFLTD
-355 GEPNDLGN
+355 GRPEPG
-363 KNSDTGTLDLVRA
+363 GTAPGDDGKSGDAYTVMKS
-376 ALDDSS
+376 ALDTKGSLFDCKATATSVLGRLSSYHSDQHAWNCTGKFNQALLDPEKNPVGIKIRTAVVGFGRDFDTEATDPSNDVKDAKSWGELGEGGSYSGLDSKAIVKS
-382 FACDGTKEGW
+382 FEK
-392 DCIFKLNDSL
+392 
-402 VDSTKNKS
+402 
-410 KVNFLTAVIGFGKG
+410 FLTFV
-424 FTVIPNTA
+424 
-432 QTESAIDAYSSVSSN
+432 
-447 VRNTAK
+447 
-453 WGVRGNGGWYSGES
+453 
-467 TEDIVNSFTQFL
+467 
-479 RKAKT
+479 KT

-522 ESQRTWYGNLKK
+522 ELQQTWYGNLKK

-560 MKNNEIKNVP
+560 MQNNEIKNVP
-570 DLWNNSAY
+570 DLWKNSVY

-593 NLLQGYVADRSP
+593 NLVQGYVADRSP
-605 KERLLLTDFSYQN
+605 KERLLLTDFSYKD
-618 GKVTQNLNL
+618 GTVSQNLNL
-627 SWYDDSEKKT
+627 TWYDDSDKKT

-649 SSAPYRAALMGLLG
+649 GSAPYRAALMGLLG
-663 YESAVAGEDLTTK
+663 YENAVGGQDLTQGTV
-676 SITGKLPQIGAI
+676 TGKLPQIGAI

-788 VSDTNGRLTVDGG
+788 VSDSNGKLTVDGG
-801 SRIIQNDAGEDETI
+801 SRTIQNDAGEDETI

-862 GSTTESKTIDELKY
+862 GSVTQSKTIDELKY

-888 VNWFGKRKLV
+888 VNWFGTRKLV

-918 GIYKTKTVGD
+918 GIYTKKEG

-980 GTKNLKLAGNGS
+980 GTNNLKLAGNGN

-1030 DFSPSTSGFKSQVNR
+1030 DFSPSTNGFKSQVNR
-1045 ILDLSATRKRFYNAP
+1045 VLDLSATRKRFYNAP

-1139 RVDSNDSLTNS
+1139 RVDNNDSPTYI
-1150 KRPKIDSSLGNGG
+1150 KRPKIDSSSGNGG

-1191 SLGSLVAMESDLYVP
+1191 SLGSLVAMERDLYVP

-1274 DKKDGVT
+1274 DKKDVVT

-1293 ALKFIP
+1293 ALKLIP
-1299 NRWYEKYAQG
+1299 NRWYEQYAQG

>member
-1 MNMKQIL
+1 MKQIL
-8 NHTALNKAKL
+8 NHTALTKARL
-18 SVLSASITAMIC
+18 SILSASITALIC
-30 SSAYSSDIDIYKAP
+30 SSVYASDIDIYKTPASGAGA
-44 TTGGST
+44 TTV
-50 TTLMMM
+50 LFM
-56 LDVSG
+56 LDKSG
-61 SMRVTH
+61 SMNFTDYGNTVTYDEQNCPSKNNDAGGFSYKKADSDVTH
-67 PTPEVALAA
+67 TFGA
-76 CDFSSYTNANFYD
+76 SD
-89 WSKSTRTVPIDAST
+89 WYGTK
-103 TLSYDRYTC
+103 TLSYREC
-112 RKSNSRGNYE
+112 IRG
-122 YRYRERYQ
+122 
-130 GGRNS
+130 
-135 GWYYSWERCKN
+135 
-146 KDCTNA
+146 T
-152 EYIQGEPNNLYSNGY
+152 
-167 GMKVVS
+167 
-173 NGTNDSYT
+173 
-181 YYYKISGTPSE
+181 
-192 TQNDRITKL
+192 TKW
-201 KDAMVLLLV
+201 
-210 GGEDSH
+210 
-216 GTEVARLDDKI
+216 R
-227 ILGLSTLGAVN
+227 LGLFGWVSSFESEIDRQ
-238 GTSTR
+238 STR
-243 NAGAILVPARALNAD
+243 LVQLKI
-258 VTVEGRTIK
+258 GLL
-267 QRQLLLEKVLEINPI
+267 QLLLGDKSDPNNIVQPLSPDLYIGLAVFSGSKGQKIQDVKKLDKTHRENLVQTILDLTATG
-282 SGTPTANSYAETAAY
+282 GTPTPYAYAEAAAI
-297 LMGKSTKGLKN
+297 LMGTKTGEGNYSNSSTNYSKPVSISAQ
-308 TGFDWSESSVDTRDT
+308 TTDT
-323 STYIQP
+323 
-329 KSIKDQYSLSNAAKE
+329 AKQ
-344 CHAQGIYVLTD
+344 CSAQGIYFLTD
-355 GEPNDLGN
+355 GRPEPG
-363 KNSDTGTLDLVRA
+363 GTAPGDDGKSGDAYTVMKS
-376 ALDDSS
+376 ALDTKGSLFDCKATATSVLGRLSSYHSDQHAWNCTGKFNQALLDPEKNPVGIKIRTAVVGFGRDFDTEATDPSNDVKDAKSWGELGEGGSYSGLDSKAIVKS
-382 FACDGTKEGW
+382 FEK
-392 DCIFKLNDSL
+392 
-402 VDSTKNKS
+402 
-410 KVNFLTAVIGFGKG
+410 FLT
-424 FTVIPNTA
+424 
-432 QTESAIDAYSSVSSN
+432 
-447 VRNTAK
+447 
-453 WGVRGNGGWYSGES
+453 
-467 TEDIVNSFTQFL
+467 IV
-479 RKAKT
+479 KT

-522 ESQRTWYGNLKK
+522 ELQQTWYGNLKK

-548 SYPGTITGSNPV
+548 SYPGTITASNPV
-560 MKNNEIKNVP
+560 MKNNEIKNVA
-570 DLWNNSAY
+570 DLWKNSAY

-618 GKVTQNLNL
+618 GVVSQNLNL

-729 VLHVLDAKNGK
+729 VLHVLDAKNDK

-788 VSDTNGRLTVDGG
+788 VSDSNGKLTVDGG
-801 SRIIQNDAGEDETI
+801 SRTIQNDAGEDETI

-862 GSTTESKTIDELKY
+862 GSVTKSKTIDELKY

-898 MIVGGGYD
+898 MLVGGGYD
-906 AGSTPGLEADGD
+906 AGSTTGLDSDGD
-918 GIYKTKTVGD
+918 GVYTTKTVDG
-928 KLVKDKRDGYGGYE
+928 KLVKDKRNGYGGYE
-942 AADYDQTNKIG
+942 AADYTQANKIG

-967 WSVSGNNTATTTS
+967 WSVSGNNAATTIT
-980 GTKNLKLAGNGS
+980 GNKNLKLSGTTAK
-992 TVNMNYSIVSEIK
+992 MDYSVVSEIK

-1012 GLIDHLYFGDLRG
+1012 GLVDHLYFGDLNG

-1030 DFSPSTSGFKSQVNR
+1030 DFAPSANEFKSQVNK
-1045 ILDLSATRKRFYNAP
+1045 ILDLRATHQRFYNAP
-1060 TFTVHSKEGVAV
+1060 TFTIHSEGTAV
-1072 VSFASGNK
+1072 VTFASGNK

-1085 GHATPVSGVDDF
+1085 GHTTSALTSDDF
-1097 DGVFAIYDY
+1097 DGVFALYDY
-1106 DVYSSKYPTSA
+1106 DVYGDKYPSA
-1117 FDTRTLGANN
+1117 AFSTRTLGTNT
-1127 ATAISQLKLLDN
+1127 ATALSQLKFIDN
-1139 RVDSNDSLTNS
+1139 RIDTADSTTNT
-1150 KRPKIDSSLGNGG
+1150 KRPKINSTSGNGG

-1171 EALSA
+1171 EALSS
-1176 TGTAETSTKNKQILK
+1176 TGTNVTNTKNKQILK
-1191 SLGSLVAMESDLYVP
+1191 GLGSLVAVEGDLYVP
-1206 VFDSSKPGTTGSCS
+1206 VFDSSKAGTTGSCS

-1236 GICKTNIY
+1236 GICKANIY

-1259 RDGDPNKRSIFVLNE
+1259 RDGNNNKRSIFVLNE
-1274 DKKDGVT
+1274 DKKGGG
-1281 GSGSGQIKNYGG
+1281 GSGSGQIKDYGN

-1299 NRWYEKYAQG
+1299 NRWYEQYAQG

>member
-8 NHTALNKAKL
+8 NHTALTKARL
-18 SVLSASITAMIC
+18 SILSASITALIC
-30 SSAYSSDIDIYKAP
+30 SSVGASDIDIYTAP
-44 TTGGST
+44 STAAGATTM
-50 TTLMMM
+50 LFM
-56 LDVSG
+56 LDLSG
-61 SMRVTH
+61 SMQ
-67 PTPEVALAA
+67 
-76 CDFSSYTNANFYD
+76 F
-89 WSKSTRTVPIDAST
+89 ID
-103 TLSYDRYTC
+103 YQN
-112 RKSNSRGNYE
+112 NS
-122 YRYRERYQ
+122 
-130 GGRNS
+130 
-135 GWYYSWERCKN
+135 
-146 KDCTNA
+146 A
-152 EYIQGEPNNLYSNGY
+152 
-167 GMKVVS
+167 
-173 NGTNDSYT
+173 
-181 YYYKISGTPSE
+181 
-192 TQNDRITKL
+192 
-201 KDAMVLLLV
+201 
-210 GGEDSH
+210 
-216 GTEVARLDDKI
+216 
-227 ILGLSTLGAVN
+227 
-238 GTSTR
+238 GTSTFDPDDKNTCPSGFTKNSHSLDIGVVNKQTLSFYDCTLSGR
-243 NAGAILVPARALNAD
+243 PVAMQRLYNLQKGLLQVLLGDHSDTNNKIEPLGDDVYIGLATFAGNKGQIRSSARKLSDKYNDSNGAGNNK
-258 VTVEGRTIK
+258 TH
-267 QRQLLLEKVLEINPI
+267 RQHLAARIAKFKA
-282 SGTPTANSYAETAAY
+282 SGGTPTPFAYAEAGAY
-297 LMGKSTKGLKN
+297 LMGTN
-308 TGFDWSESSVDTRDT
+308 TGGGSYSDSSSNYT
-323 STYIQP
+323 QP
-329 KSIKDQYSLSNAAKE
+329 ASISSQTTPALKE
-344 CHAQGIYVLTD
+344 CSAQGIYFLTD
-355 GEPNDLGN
+355 GRPEPNAKEGTSLSLMQSALGT
-363 KNSDTGTLDLVRA
+363 KG
-376 ALDDSS
+376 SS
-382 FACDGTKEGW
+382 FACSGSTLGSLTNTYNANNSAKNFNNETHRKGYYHPNNAWHCTGAFTKSL
-392 DCIFKLNDSL
+392 LNPDNNPAG
-402 VDSTKNKS
+402 VKI
-410 KVNFLTAVIGFGKG
+410 LTAVVGFGKDFDG
-424 FTVIPNTA
+424 SSPTNDVL
-432 QTESAIDAYSSVSSN
+432 DAM
-447 VRNTAK
+447 A
-453 WGVRGNGGWYSGES
+453 WGKLGEGDWYSGQNP
-467 TEDIVNSFTQFL
+467 EDIVKSIESFL
-479 RKAKT
+479 GKIKT
-484 DIPGISTGNAT
+484 NIPGISTGNAT

-522 ESQRTWYGNLKK
+522 ELQRTWYGNLKK

-560 MKNNEIKNVP
+560 MQDNEIKNVE
-570 DLWNNSAY
+570 DLWRNSAY

-593 NLLQGYVADRSP
+593 NLVQGYVADRSP
-605 KERLLLTDFSYQN
+605 KERLLLTDFSFQN
-618 GKVTQNLNL
+618 GIVSQNLNL

-663 YESAVAGEDLTTK
+663 YESAVAGEDLKTK
-676 SITGKLPQIGAI
+676 PITGKLPQIGAI

-729 VLHVLDAKNGK
+729 VLHVLDAKNDK

-788 VSDTNGRLTVDGG
+788 VSDSNGKLTVDGG
-801 SRIIQNDAGEDETI
+801 SRTIQNDDGDTETI

-862 GSTTESKTIDELKY
+862 GSVTTSKTIDELKY

-888 VNWFGKRKLV
+888 VNWFGTRKLV

-918 GIYKTKTVGD
+918 GIYTKKEG

-942 AADYDQTNKIG
+942 AADYPQTNKIG

-967 WSVSGNNTATTTS
+967 WSVSGNNKTTTTS
-980 GTKNLKLAGNGS
+980 GTENLKLAGNGD

-1060 TFTVHSKEGVAV
+1060 TFTIHSEGTAV

-1085 GHATPVSGVDDF
+1085 GHATEVSGDDDF

-1139 RVDSNDSLTNS
+1139 RVDSNDSPTNS
-1150 KRPKIDSSLGNGG
+1150 KRPKIDSSSGNGG

-1176 TGTAETSTKNKQILK
+1176 SGTKVTNKNKQILK

-1293 ALKFIP
+1293 ALKLIP
-1299 NRWYEKYAQG
+1299 NRW
-1309 GG
+1309 

>member
-8 NHTALNKAKL
+8 NHTALTKARL
-18 SVLSASITAMIC
+18 SILSASITALIC
-30 SSAYSSDIDIYKAP
+30 SSVGASDIDIYKAP
-44 TTGGST
+44 PINAGNTTV
-50 TTLMMM
+50 MMM

-67 PTPEVALAA
+67 PTRDVAWKA
-76 CDFSSYTNANFYD
+76 CDLGFTSSWLNPSYTSPN
-89 WSKSTRTVPIDAST
+89 KTITVDGGTIT
-103 TLSYDRYTC
+103 FKRYIC
-112 RKSNSRGNYE
+112 SAGPK
-122 YRYRERYQ
+122 
-130 GGRNS
+130 
-135 GWYYSWERCKN
+135 
-146 KDCTNA
+146 A
-152 EYIQGEPNNLYSNGY
+152 
-167 GMKVVS
+167 
-173 NGTNDSYT
+173 
-181 YYYKISGTPSE
+181 
-192 TQNDRITKL
+192 DRITRL
-201 KDAMVLLLV
+201 KDAMVTLLL
-210 GGEDSH
+210 GS
-216 GTEVARLDDKI
+216 EVDDIKPLDGKI
-227 ILGLSTLGAVN
+227 ILGISTLGAVKD
-238 GTSTR
+238 GTEDTK
-243 NAGAILVPARALNAD
+243 AGGRILVAARPLDD
-258 VTVEGRTIK
+258 VVRDGGIDKT
-267 QRQLLLEKVLEINPI
+267 QRRLILEKVLAINPVAA
-282 SGTPTANSYAETAAY
+282 TPTANSYAETIAY
-297 LMGKSTKGLKN
+297 LMGKSTSAHTN
-308 TGFDWSESSVDTRDT
+308 TGWDYSTGTGIKVT
-323 STYIQP
+323 SGGSTTYNQP
-329 KSIKDQYSLSNAAKE
+329 DSIKSQLTATNAQKE
-344 CHAQGIYVLTD
+344 CNAQGIYVLTD
-355 GEPNDLGN
+355 GEPND
-363 KNSDTGTLDLVRA
+363 NSGTENLA
-376 ALDDSS
+376 KTALSPNS
-382 FACDGTKEGW
+382 FSCSGSGAGW
-392 DCIFKLNDSL
+392 DCVFKMNESL
-402 VDSTKNKS
+402 LDPNKNPS
-410 KVNFLTAVIGFGKG
+410 KVKFITSIIGFGND
-424 FTVIPNTA
+424 FNTIPESA
-432 QTESAIDAYSSVSSN
+432 QTEDDVKTYTGVSAN
-447 VRNTAK
+447 VRNAAI
-453 WGVRGNGGWYSGES
+453 WGIRGEGGWYSGDS
-467 TEDIVNSFTQFL
+467 AKDVVDSFNKFL
-479 RKAKT
+479 KKVKT
-484 DIPGISTGNAT
+484 NIPGISTGNAT

-522 ESQRTWYGNLKK
+522 ELQQTWYGNLKK
-534 YHAVLGSLYGNRSG
+534 YHAVLGSLYGNSSG

-560 MKNNEIKNVP
+560 MQNNEIKNVA
-570 DLWNNSAY
+570 DLWKNSAY

-618 GKVTQNLNL
+618 GKVSQNLNL
-627 SWYDDSEKKT
+627 SWYDDSDKKT

-663 YESAVAGEDLTTK
+663 YENAVAGEDLTTK
-676 SITGKLPQIGAI
+676 PITGKLPQIGAI

-700 LPTVTGTSTS
+700 LPTVTGMSTS

-715 TNRDDYILFGSTQG
+715 TDRDDYILFGSTQG
-729 VLHVLDAKNGK
+729 VLHVLDAKNNK

-765 ADTGGKNKLYYGIDG
+765 ADAGGKNKLYYGIDG

-788 VSDTNGRLTVDGG
+788 VSDSNGKLTVDGG
-801 SRIIQNDAGEDETI
+801 SRTIENDDGDTETI

-862 GSTTESKTIDELKY
+862 GSVTKSKTIDELKY

-888 VNWFGKRKLV
+888 VNWFGTRKLV

-906 AGSTPGLEADGD
+906 AGSTTDLEADGD
-918 GIYKTKTVGD
+918 GIYKTKTVGG

-942 AADYDQTNKIG
+942 AADYTQTNKIG

-980 GTKNLKLAGNGS
+980 GTENLKLAGNGN

-1030 DFSPSTSGFKSQVNR
+1030 DFSPSTNGFKSQVNR
-1045 ILDLSATRKRFYNAP
+1045 VLDLSATRKRFYNAP
-1060 TFTVHSKEGVAV
+1060 TLTIHSEGTAV

-1150 KRPKIDSSLGNGG
+1150 KRPKIDSSSGNGG

-1206 VFDSSKPGTTGSCS
+1206 VFDSSKLGTTGSCS

-1293 ALKFIP
+1293 ALKLIP
-1299 NRWYEKYAQG
+1299 NRWYEQYAQG